1 MVVLKTPMKTL
12 LNNMILTKAGD
23 VWAYYRIKSSSIPS
37 RNQSE
42 IDDYK
47 DRWTSFYEEITEYE
61 DFHLM
66 MYPSRFDLEGRL
78 NVLKKDIHEDALEV
92 ASYYMGETVS
102 VMQQRLGR
110 LTRPD
115 FVIGIK
121 LNKTLLSMDADIKDN
136 VVSMF
141 NTVTDTVVNMLGWEQ
156 DVSSQFFEQYK
167 EIEDDLAS
175 TVTSVFGQRL
185 KESELKYINRYH
197 FVRGLYH
204 DVAEESESG
213 DIQSITST
221 VIDPTIPGALKLVS
235 DQDQGHISM
244 IVVDEFLDNMANSN
258 LFYEVQSLPFP
269 VEVEVKA
276 KVESKSMTKTS
287 LNIKHQQLREEQN
300 EKYSVGDESDQS
312 TMTSAFLVK
321 DLQNKIKKEEVSLIN
336 WLAVVIVDGRSK
348 KECTEKARLVVRHLK
363 GAGIKCRIPIADQLS
378 LFYKMLPAEKL
389 DLMDKNWIQ
398 KTTQNG
404 LAECLLGVDS
414 FVGSKIG
421 FFLGWGDR
429 FDKHTDLE
437 SAIRSSRDFVLYHPF
452 LANQQIKGS
461 KTRSPHC
468 LITGDTGN
476 GKSFLAKL
484 LYTYISF
491 MDIKSLYIDPKKEMR
506 KWITKVI
513 NNPQT
518 RKNFPLYIDH
528 LKKYHFI
535 TLDHEQEENWGALD
549 PISFMPPSKAKDLL
563 EVIFE
568 QIYDLKGKDDVST
581 AFLRAITKVLEMKEQ
596 GEQVGSLHVIYEM
609 QKHKEEPV
617 RKAGDFLYE
626 SVKDSIMKLLVHDG
640 SNPSLSLT
648 ERITILEVENMDLPD
663 FGERIENFTKSQL
676 KSSAVMFAL
685 GKFCELFGMNAD
697 EKTAEFIDE
706 AWIFTASSQGK
717 KVERQMRRIGRSY
730 NNAEFFISQ
739 STKDALHEDDTGN
752 FGVAF
757 AFDEPNERE
766 EVLKWMNLEPS
777 EENKKML
784 ESMFQGQCLFKDIY
798 GRTAKISIECLF
810 DEWVGAFETIN
821 KSDVAYAEEQYL

>member
-1 MVVLKTPMKTL
+1 MNLETPMKSTF
-12 LNNMILTKAGD
+12 NNLILTRSGD

-37 RNQSE
+37 QNQSKIE
-42 IDDYK
+42 EYK
-47 DRWTSFYEEITEYE
+47 DKWTSFYEDITEYE

-66 MYPSRFDLEGRL
+66 MYPNEFDLEGRL
-78 NVLKKDIHEDALEV
+78 NVLKKDIHEDAFDV
-92 ASYYMGETVS
+92 ASYYMQETVS
-102 VMQQRLGR
+102 VMDQRLGR
-110 LTRPD
+110 LTKPD
-115 FVIGIK
+115 FIIGIK
-121 LNKTLLSMDADIKDN
+121 LNKTLLSMDADMKDN
-136 VVSMF
+136 LVSMF
-141 NTVTDTVVNMLGWEQ
+141 DTATDTVVNMLGWEQ
-156 DVSSQFFEQYK
+156 EISSEFFKKYI

-175 TVTSVFGQRL
+175 TVTTVFAERL

-204 DVAEESESG
+204 DVAEESENG
-213 DIQSITST
+213 DIQSITNT
-221 VIDPTIPGALKLVS
+221 VIDPTIPGALKLMS
-235 DQDQGHISM
+235 DQDEGYISF
-244 IVVDEFLDNMANSN
+244 VVIDEYLDNMVNSD
-258 LFYEVQSLPFP
+258 LFFEVQSLPFP
-269 VEVEVKA
+269 VEVDIKA
-276 KVESKSMTKTS
+276 KVEGKGMTKAA
-287 LNIKHQQLREEQN
+287 LNIKHQQLKEEQN
-300 EKYSVGDESDQS
+300 EKHSLGDESDQS

-336 WLAVVIVDGRSK
+336 WLAVVVVDGRSK

-378 LFYKMLPAEKL
+378 LFYKMLPAQKL

-484 LYTYISF
+484 LYQYISF
-491 MDIKSLYIDPKKEMR
+491 MDVKALYIDPKKEMR
-506 KWITKVI
+506 KWITKII

-518 RKNFPLYIDH
+518 RKDFPLYINH
-528 LKKYHFI
+528 LEKYHFI
-535 TLDHEQEENWGALD
+535 TLDHEKKENWGALD
-549 PISFMPPSKAKDLL
+549 PVSFMPASKAKDLI

-568 QIYDLKGKDDVST
+568 QIYNFKDKDTIST
-581 AFLRAITKVLEMKEQ
+581 AFLRAISNVLERKER
-596 GEQVGSLHVIYEM
+596 GEQVGSLHIIYEM
-609 QKHKEEPV
+609 QQHKNEIV
-617 RKAGDFLYE
+617 REAGDNLFE
-626 SVKDSIMKLLVHDG
+626 SVKDSIMKLLIHDG

-648 ERITILEVENMDLPD
+648 ERMTILEIENMDLPE
-663 FGERIENFTKSQL
+663 FGERIENFTKSQM
-676 KSSAVMFAL
+676 KSSAVMFAV

-706 AWIFTASSQGK
+706 AWIFTASPQGR

-739 STKDALHEDDTGN
+739 STKDALHDDDKGN

-757 AFDEPNERE
+757 AFDEPSERE
-766 EVLKWMNLEPS
+766 DVLKWMNLEPS
-777 EENKKML
+777 EENQKML
-784 ESMFQGQCLFKDIY
+784 GSMFQGQCLFKDIY
-798 GRTAKISIECLF
+798 GRTSKISIECLF
-810 DEWVGAFETIN
+810 EEWMGAFETIN
-821 KSDVAYAEEQYL
+821 KSEVAYAEEMYL

>member
-1 MVVLKTPMKTL
+1 
-12 LNNMILTKAGD
+12 MILTRSGD

-37 RNQSE
+37 QNLSKIE
-42 IDDYK
+42 EYK
-47 DRWTSFYEEITEYE
+47 DKWTSFYEDITEYE

-66 MYPSRFDLEGRL
+66 MYPSEFDLEGRL
-78 NVLKKDIHEDALEV
+78 NVLKKDIHEDAFDV
-92 ASYYMGETVS
+92 ASYYMQETVS
-102 VMQQRLGR
+102 VMDQRLGR
-110 LTRPD
+110 LTKPD
-115 FVIGIK
+115 FIIGIK
-121 LNKTLLSMDADIKDN
+121 LNKTLLSMDADMKDN
-136 VVSMF
+136 LVSMF
-141 NTVTDTVVNMLGWEQ
+141 DKATDTVVNMLGWEQ
-156 DVSSQFFEQYK
+156 DISSEFFKKYI

-175 TVTSVFGQRL
+175 TVTSVFAERL

-213 DIQSITST
+213 DIQSITNT
-221 VIDPTIPGALKLVS
+221 VIDPTIPGVLKLMS
-235 DQDQGHISM
+235 DQDEGYISF
-244 IVVDEFLDNMANSN
+244 VVIDEYLDNMVNSD
-258 LFYEVQSLPFP
+258 LFFEVQALPFP
-269 VEVEVKA
+269 VEVDIKA
-276 KVESKSMTKTS
+276 KVEGKGMTKAA
-287 LNIKHQQLREEQN
+287 LNIKHQQLKEEQN
-300 EKYSVGDESDQS
+300 EKHSLGDESDQS

-336 WLAVVIVDGRSK
+336 WLAVVVVDGRSK
-348 KECTEKARLVVRHLK
+348 KECTEKARVVVRHLK

-378 LFYKMLPAEKL
+378 LFYKMLPAQKL

-484 LYTYISF
+484 LYQYISF
-491 MDIKSLYIDPKKEMR
+491 MDVKALYIDPKKEMR
-506 KWITKVI
+506 KWITKII

-518 RKNFPLYIDH
+518 RKDFPLYINH
-528 LKKYHFI
+528 LEKYHFI
-535 TLDHEQEENWGALD
+535 TLDHEKKENWGALD
-549 PISFMPPSKAKDLL
+549 PVSFMPASKAKDLI

-568 QIYDLKGKDDVST
+568 QIYNFKDKDTIST
-581 AFLRAITKVLEMKEQ
+581 AFLRAISNVLERKER
-596 GEQVGSLHVIYEM
+596 GEQVGSLHIIYEM
-609 QKHKEEPV
+609 QQHKNEIV
-617 RKAGDFLYE
+617 REAGDNLFE
-626 SVKDSIMKLLVHDG
+626 SVKDSIMKLLIHDG

-648 ERITILEVENMDLPD
+648 ERMTILEIENMDLPE
-663 FGERIENFTKSQL
+663 FGERIENFTKSQM
-676 KSSAVMFAL
+676 KSSAVMFAV

-706 AWIFTASSQGK
+706 AWIFTASPQGR

-739 STKDALHEDDTGN
+739 STKDALHDDDKGN

-757 AFDEPNERE
+757 AFDEPSERE
-766 EVLKWMNLEPS
+766 DVLKWMNLEPS
-777 EENKKML
+777 IENQKML
-784 ESMFQGQCLFKDIY
+784 GSMFQGQCLFKDIY
-798 GRTAKISIECLF
+798 GRTSKISIECLF
-810 DEWVGAFETIN
+810 EEWMGAFETIN
-821 KSDVAYAEEQYL
+821 KSEVAYAEEMYL

>member
-1 MVVLKTPMKTL
+1 MNLETPMKSIF
-12 LNNMILTKAGD
+12 NNLILTRSGD

-37 RNQSE
+37 QNQSKIE
-42 IDDYK
+42 EYK
-47 DRWTSFYEEITEYE
+47 DKWTSFYEDITEYE

-66 MYPSRFDLEGRL
+66 MYPNEFDLEGRL
-78 NVLKKDIHEDALEV
+78 NVLKKDIHEDAFDV
-92 ASYYMGETVS
+92 ASYYMQETVS
-102 VMQQRLGR
+102 VMDQRLGR
-110 LTRPD
+110 LTKPD
-115 FVIGIK
+115 FIIGIK
-121 LNKTLLSMDADIKDN
+121 LNKTLLSMDADMKDN
-136 VVSMF
+136 LVSMF
-141 NTVTDTVVNMLGWEQ
+141 DTATDTVVNMLGWEQ
-156 DVSSQFFEQYK
+156 EISSEFFKKYI

-175 TVTSVFGQRL
+175 TVTTVFAERL

-204 DVAEESESG
+204 DVDEESQNG
-213 DIQSITST
+213 DIHSITNT
-221 VIDPTIPGALKLVS
+221 VIDPTIPGSLKLVS
-235 DQDQGHISM
+235 DQDEGYISFV
-244 IVVDEFLDNMANSN
+244 VVDEYFDNMVNSD
-258 LFYEVQSLPFP
+258 LFFEVQALPFP
-269 VEVEVKA
+269 VEVDIKA
-276 KVESKSMTKTS
+276 KVEGKGMTKAA
-287 LNIKHQQLREEQN
+287 LNIKHQQLKEEQN
-300 EKYSVGDESDQS
+300 EKHSLGDESDQS

-336 WLAVVIVDGRSK
+336 WLAVVVVDGRSK

-378 LFYKMLPAEKL
+378 LFYKMLPAQKL

-484 LYTYISF
+484 LFQYISF
-491 MDIKSLYIDPKKEMR
+491 MDVKALYIDPKKEMR
-506 KWITKVI
+506 KWITKII

-518 RKNFPLYIDH
+518 RKDFPLYINH
-528 LKKYHFI
+528 LEKYHFI
-535 TLDHEQEENWGALD
+535 TLDHEKKENWGALD
-549 PISFMPPSKAKDLL
+549 PVSFMPASKAKDLI

-568 QIYDLKGKDDVST
+568 QIYNFKDKDTIST
-581 AFLRAITKVLEMKEQ
+581 AFLRAISNVLERKER
-596 GEQVGSLHVIYEM
+596 GEQVGSLHIIYEM
-609 QKHKEEPV
+609 QQHKNEIV
-617 RKAGDFLYE
+617 REAGDNLFE
-626 SVKDSIMKLLVHDG
+626 SVKDSIMKLLIHDG

-648 ERITILEVENMDLPD
+648 ERMTILEIENMDLPE
-663 FGERIENFTKSQL
+663 FGERIENFTKSQM
-676 KSSAVMFAL
+676 KSSAVMFAV

-706 AWIFTASSQGK
+706 AWIFTASPQGR

-739 STKDALHEDDTGN
+739 STKDALHDDDKGN

-757 AFDEPNERE
+757 AFDEPSERE
-766 EVLKWMNLEPS
+766 DVLKWMNLEPS
-777 EENKKML
+777 EENQKML
-784 ESMFQGQCLFKDIY
+784 GSMFQGQCLFKDIY
-798 GRTAKISIECLF
+798 GRTSKISIECLF
-810 DEWVGAFETIN
+810 EEWMGAFETIN
-821 KSDVAYAEEQYL
+821 KSEVAYAEEMYL

>member
-1 MVVLKTPMKTL
+1 MNLETPMKSIF
-12 LNNMILTKAGD
+12 NNLILTRSGD

-37 RNQSE
+37 QNRSKIE
-42 IDDYK
+42 EYK
-47 DRWTSFYEEITEYE
+47 DKWTSFYEDITEYE

-66 MYPSRFDLEGRL
+66 MYPSEFDLEGRL
-78 NVLKKDIHEDALEV
+78 NVLKKDIHEDAFDV
-92 ASYYMGETVS
+92 ASYYMQETVS
-102 VMQQRLGR
+102 VMDQRLGR
-110 LTRPD
+110 LTKPD
-115 FVIGIK
+115 FIIGIK
-121 LNKTLLSMDADIKDN
+121 LNKTLLSMDADMKDN
-136 VVSMF
+136 LVSMF
-141 NTVTDTVVNMLGWEQ
+141 DTATDTVVNMLGWEQ
-156 DVSSQFFEQYK
+156 EISSEFFKKYI

-175 TVTSVFGQRL
+175 TVTSVFAERL

-213 DIQSITST
+213 DIQSITNT
-221 VIDPTIPGALKLVS
+221 VIDPTIPGALKLMS
-235 DQDQGHISM
+235 DQDEGYISFV
-244 IVVDEFLDNMANSN
+244 VVDEYFDNMVNSD
-258 LFYEVQSLPFP
+258 LFFEVQALPFP
-269 VEVEVKA
+269 VEVDIKA
-276 KVESKSMTKTS
+276 KVEGKGMTKAA
-287 LNIKHQQLREEQN
+287 LNIKHQQLKEEQN
-300 EKYSVGDESDQS
+300 EKHSLGDESDQS

-336 WLAVVIVDGRSK
+336 WLAVVVVDGRNK
-348 KECTEKARLVVRHLK
+348 KECTEKARVVVRHLK

-378 LFYKMLPAEKL
+378 LFYKMLPAQKL

-484 LYTYISF
+484 LFQYISF
-491 MDIKSLYIDPKKEMR
+491 MDVKALYIDPKKEMR
-506 KWITKVI
+506 KWITKII

-518 RKNFPLYIDH
+518 RKDFPLYINH
-528 LKKYHFI
+528 LEKYHFI
-535 TLDHEQEENWGALD
+535 TLDHEKKENWGALD
-549 PISFMPPSKAKDLL
+549 PVSFMPASKAKDLI

-568 QIYDLKGKDDVST
+568 QIYNFKDKDTIST
-581 AFLRAITKVLEMKEQ
+581 AFLRAISNVLERKER
-596 GEQVGSLHVIYEM
+596 GEQVGSLHIIYEM
-609 QKHKEEPV
+609 QQHKNEIV
-617 RKAGDFLYE
+617 REAGDNLFE
-626 SVKDSIMKLLVHDG
+626 SVKDSIMKLLIHDG

-648 ERITILEVENMDLPD
+648 ERMTILEIENMDLPE
-663 FGERIENFTKSQL
+663 FGERIENFTKSQM
-676 KSSAVMFAL
+676 KSSAVMFAV

-706 AWIFTASSQGK
+706 AWIFTASPQGR

-739 STKDALHEDDTGN
+739 STKDALHDDDKGN

-757 AFDEPNERE
+757 AFDEPSERE
-766 EVLKWMNLEPS
+766 DVLKWMNLEPS
-777 EENKKML
+777 EENQKML
-784 ESMFQGQCLFKDIY
+784 GSMFQGQCLFKDIY
-798 GRTAKISIECLF
+798 GRTSKISIECLF
-810 DEWVGAFETIN
+810 EEWMGAFETIN
-821 KSDVAYAEEQYL
+821 KSEVAYAEEMYL

>member
-1 MVVLKTPMKTL
+1 
-12 LNNMILTKAGD
+12 MILTRSGD

-37 RNQSE
+37 QNRSKIE
-42 IDDYK
+42 EYK
-47 DRWTSFYEEITEYE
+47 DKFTSFYEDITEYE

-66 MYPSRFDLEGRL
+66 MYPSEFDLEGRL
-78 NVLKKDIHEDALEV
+78 NVLKKDIHEDAFDV
-92 ASYYMGETVS
+92 ASYYMQETVN
-102 VMQQRLGR
+102 VLQQNLGR
-110 LTRPD
+110 LTKPD
-115 FVIGIK
+115 FIIGIK
-121 LNKTLLSMDADIKDN
+121 LNKTLLSMDADMKDN
-136 VVSMF
+136 LVSMF
-141 NTVTDTVVNMLGWEQ
+141 DKATDTVVNMLGWEQ
-156 DVSSQFFEQYK
+156 DISSEFFKKYI

-175 TVTSVFGQRL
+175 TVTSVFAERL

-204 DVAEESESG
+204 DVAEESENG
-213 DIQSITST
+213 DIQSITNT
-221 VIDPTIPGALKLVS
+221 VIDPTIPGALKLMS
-235 DQDQGHISM
+235 DQDEGYISFV
-244 IVVDEFLDNMANSN
+244 VVDEYFDNMVNSD
-258 LFYEVQSLPFP
+258 LFFEVQALPFP
-269 VEVEVKA
+269 VEVDIKA
-276 KVESKSMTKTS
+276 KVEGKGMTKAA
-287 LNIKHQQLREEQN
+287 LNIKHQQLKEEQN
-300 EKYSVGDESDQS
+300 EKHSLGDESDQS
-312 TMTSAFLVK
+312 TMTSAFLVR

-336 WLAVVIVDGRSK
+336 WLAVVVVDGRSK

-378 LFYKMLPAEKL
+378 LFYKMLPAQKL

-484 LYTYISF
+484 LYQYISF
-491 MDIKSLYIDPKKEMR
+491 MDVKALYIDPKKEMR
-506 KWITKVI
+506 KWITKII

-518 RKNFPLYIDH
+518 RKDFPLYINH
-528 LKKYHFI
+528 LEKYHFI
-535 TLDHEQEENWGALD
+535 TLDHEKKENWGALD
-549 PISFMPPSKAKDLL
+549 PVSFMPASKAKDLI

-568 QIYDLKGKDDVST
+568 QIYNFKDKDTIST
-581 AFLRAITKVLEMKEQ
+581 AFLRAISNVLERKEL
-596 GEQVGSLHVIYEM
+596 GEQVGSLHIIYEM
-609 QKHKEEPV
+609 QQHKNEIV
-617 RKAGDFLYE
+617 REAGDNLFE
-626 SVKDSIMKLLVHDG
+626 SVKDSIMKLLIHDG

-648 ERITILEVENMDLPD
+648 ERMTILEIENMDLPE
-663 FGERIENFTKSQL
+663 FGERIENFTKSQM
-676 KSSAVMFAL
+676 KSSAVMFAV

-706 AWIFTASSQGK
+706 AWIFTASPQGR

-739 STKDALHEDDTGN
+739 STKDALHDDDKGN

-766 EVLKWMNLEPS
+766 DVLKWMNLEPS
-777 EENKKML
+777 EENQKML
-784 ESMFQGQCLFKDIY
+784 GSMFQGQCLFKDIY
-798 GRTAKISIECLF
+798 GRTSKISIECLF
-810 DEWVGAFETIN
+810 EEWMGAFETIN
-821 KSDVAYAEEQYL
+821 KSEVAYAEEQYL

>member
-1 MVVLKTPMKTL
+1 MNLETPMKSIF
-12 LNNMILTKAGD
+12 NNLILTRSGD

-37 RNQSE
+37 QNRSKIE
-42 IDDYK
+42 EYK
-47 DRWTSFYEEITEYE
+47 DKWTSFYEDITEYE

-78 NVLKKDIHEDALEV
+78 NVLKKDIHEDSAEV
-92 ASYYMGETVS
+92 ASYYMQETVN
-102 VMQQRLGR
+102 VMNQRLGR
-110 LTRPD
+110 LTKPD
-115 FVIGIK
+115 FIIGIK
-121 LNKTLLSMDADIKDN
+121 LNKSLLSLDADMKDN
-136 VVSMF
+136 LFSMLD
-141 NTVTDTVVNMLGWEQ
+141 TATDTVVNMLGWEQ
-156 DVSSQFFEQYK
+156 DISSEFFKKYI

-175 TVTSVFGQRL
+175 TVTSVFAERL

-204 DVAEESESG
+204 DVDEESESG
-213 DIQSITST
+213 DIQSITNT
-221 VIDPTIPGALKLVS
+221 VIDPTIPATLKLTS
-235 DQDQGHISM
+235 DQDEGYISF
-244 IVVDEFLDNMANSN
+244 VVIDEYLDNMVNSD
-258 LFYEVQSLPFP
+258 LFFEVQALPFP
-269 VEVEVKA
+269 VEVDIKA
-276 KVESKSMTKTS
+276 KVEGKGMTKAA
-287 LNIKHQQLREEQN
+287 LNIKHQQLKEEQN
-300 EKYSVGDESDQS
+300 EKYSLGDESDQS
-312 TMTSAFLVK
+312 TMTSAYLVK

-378 LFYKMLPAEKL
+378 LFYKMLPAQKL

-398 KTTQNG
+398 KTTQSG
-404 LAECLLGVDS
+404 IAECLLGVDS
-414 FVGSKIG
+414 FIGSKIG

-437 SAIRSSRDFVLYHPF
+437 SAIRSSRDFILYHPF

-491 MDIKSLYIDPKKEMR
+491 MDVKALYIDPKKEMR
-506 KWITKVI
+506 KWITKII

-518 RKNFPLYIDH
+518 RKEFPLYINH

-535 TLDHEQEENWGALD
+535 TLDHEKKENWGALD
-549 PISFMPPSKAKDLL
+549 PVSFMPASKAKDLL

-568 QIYDLKGKDDVST
+568 QIYSFKGKDDIST
-581 AFLRAITKVLEMKEQ
+581 AFLRAITKVLEMKER
-596 GEQVGSLHVIYEM
+596 GDQVGSLHVIYEM
-609 QKHKEEPV
+609 QQHEEEPV
-617 RKAGDFLYE
+617 RKAGDYLYE
-626 SVKDSIMKLLVHDG
+626 SVKDSIMKLLIHDG

-648 ERITILEVENMDLPD
+648 ERLTILEVENMDLPD
-663 FGERIENFTKSQL
+663 FGERIENFTKSQM

-685 GKFCELFGMNAD
+685 GKFCELFGMDAD

-706 AWIFTASSQGK
+706 AWIFTASPQGR

-739 STKDALHEDDTGN
+739 STKDALHDDDKGN

-757 AFDEPNERE
+757 AFDEPSERE
-766 EVLKWMNLEPS
+766 DVLKWMNLEPS
-777 EENKKML
+777 EENQKML
-784 ESMFQGQCLFKDIY
+784 GSMFQGQCLFKDIY
-798 GRTAKISIECLF
+798 GRTSKISIECLF
-810 DEWVGAFETIN
+810 EEWMGAFETIN
-821 KSDVAYAEEQYL
+821 KSEVAYAEEQYL

>member
-1 MVVLKTPMKTL
+1 MNLETPMKSIF
-12 LNNMILTKAGD
+12 NNLILTRYGD

-37 RNQSE
+37 QNQSKIE
-42 IDDYK
+42 EYK
-47 DRWTSFYEEITEYE
+47 DKWTSFYEDITEYE

-66 MYPSRFDLEGRL
+66 MYPNEFDLEGRL
-78 NVLKKDIHEDALEV
+78 NVLKKDIHEDAFDV
-92 ASYYMGETVS
+92 ASYYMQETVS
-102 VMQQRLGR
+102 VMDQRLGR
-110 LTRPD
+110 LTKPD
-115 FVIGIK
+115 FIIGIK
-121 LNKTLLSMDADIKDN
+121 LNKTLLSMDADMKDN
-136 VVSMF
+136 LMSIF
-141 NTVTDTVVNMLGWEQ
+141 NNATDTVVNMLGWEQ
-156 DVSSQFFEQYK
+156 DISSEFFKKYL

-175 TVTSVFGQRL
+175 TVTSVFGERL

-213 DIQSITST
+213 DIQSITNT
-221 VIDPTIPGALKLVS
+221 VIDPTIPGALRLMS
-235 DQDQGHISM
+235 DQDEGYISF
-244 IVVDEFLDNMANSN
+244 VVIDEYFDNMVNSD
-258 LFYEVQSLPFP
+258 LFFEVQALPFP
-269 VEVEVKA
+269 VEVDIKA
-276 KVESKSMTKTS
+276 KVEGKGMTKAA
-287 LNIKHQQLREEQN
+287 LNIKHQQLKEEQN
-300 EKYSVGDESDQS
+300 EKHSLGDESDQS

-336 WLAVVIVDGRSK
+336 WLAVVVVDGRNK
-348 KECTEKARLVVRHLK
+348 KECTEKARVVVRHLK

-378 LFYKMLPAEKL
+378 LFYKMLPAQKL

-484 LYTYISF
+484 LYQYISF
-491 MDIKSLYIDPKKEMR
+491 MDVKALYIDPKKEMR
-506 KWITKVI
+506 KWITKII

-518 RKNFPLYIDH
+518 CKDFPLYINH

-535 TLDHEQEENWGALD
+535 TLDHEKKENWGALD
-549 PISFMPPSKAKDLL
+549 PVSFMPASKAKDLI

-568 QIYDLKGKDDVST
+568 QIYNFKDKDTIST
-581 AFLRAITKVLEMKEQ
+581 AFLRAISNVLERKER
-596 GEQVGSLHVIYEM
+596 GEQVGSLHIIYEM
-609 QKHKEEPV
+609 QQHKNEIV
-617 RKAGDFLYE
+617 REAGDNLFE
-626 SVKDSIMKLLVHDG
+626 SVKDSIMKLLIHDG

-648 ERITILEVENMDLPD
+648 ERMTILEIENMDLPD

-676 KSSAVMFAL
+676 KSSAVMFAV
-685 GKFCELFGMNAD
+685 GKFCELFGMNPE

-706 AWIFTASSQGK
+706 AWIFTASPQGR

-739 STKDALHEDDTGN
+739 STKDALHEDDKGN

-757 AFDEPNERE
+757 AFDEPSERE
-766 EVLKWMNLEPS
+766 DVLRWMNLEPS
-777 EENKKML
+777 EENQKML
-784 ESMFQGQCLFKDIY
+784 GSMFQGQCLFKDIY

-810 DEWVGAFETIN
+810 EEWMGAFETIH
-821 KSDVAYAEEQYL
+821 KSEVAYAEENYL

>member
-1 MVVLKTPMKTL
+1 
-12 LNNMILTKAGD
+12 MILTRSGD

-37 RNQSE
+37 QNQSKIE
-42 IDDYK
+42 EYK
-47 DRWTSFYEEITEYE
+47 DKWTSFYEDITEYE

-66 MYPSRFDLEGRL
+66 MYPNEFDLEGRL
-78 NVLKKDIHEDALEV
+78 NVLKKDIHEDAFDV
-92 ASYYMGETVS
+92 ASYYMQETVS
-102 VMQQRLGR
+102 VMDQRLGR
-110 LTRPD
+110 LTKPD
-115 FVIGIK
+115 FIIGIK
-121 LNKTLLSMDADIKDN
+121 LNKTLLSMDADMKDN
-136 VVSMF
+136 LVSMF
-141 NTVTDTVVNMLGWEQ
+141 DTATDTVVNMLGWEQ
-156 DVSSQFFEQYK
+156 EISSEFFKKYI

-175 TVTSVFGQRL
+175 TVTTVFAERL

-204 DVAEESESG
+204 DVDEESQNG
-213 DIQSITST
+213 DIHSITNT
-221 VIDPTIPGALKLVS
+221 VIDPTIPGSLKLVS
-235 DQDQGHISM
+235 DQDEGYISFV
-244 IVVDEFLDNMANSN
+244 VVDEYFDNMVNSD
-258 LFYEVQSLPFP
+258 LFFEVQALPFP
-269 VEVEVKA
+269 VEVDIKA
-276 KVESKSMTKTS
+276 KVEGKGMTKAA
-287 LNIKHQQLREEQN
+287 LNIKHQQLKEEQN
-300 EKYSVGDESDQS
+300 EKHSLGDESDQS

-336 WLAVVIVDGRSK
+336 WLAVVVVDGRSK

-378 LFYKMLPAEKL
+378 LFYKMLPAQKL

-437 SAIRSSRDFVLYHPF
+437 SAIRSSRDFVLYHQF

-484 LYTYISF
+484 LFQYISF
-491 MDIKSLYIDPKKEMR
+491 MDVKALYIDPKKEMR
-506 KWITKVI
+506 KWITKII

-518 RKNFPLYIDH
+518 RKDFPLYINH
-528 LKKYHFI
+528 LEKYHFI
-535 TLDHEQEENWGALD
+535 TLDHEKKENWGALD
-549 PISFMPPSKAKDLL
+549 PVSFMPASKAKDLI

-568 QIYDLKGKDDVST
+568 QIYNFKDKDTIST
-581 AFLRAITKVLEMKEQ
+581 AFLRAISNVLERKER
-596 GEQVGSLHVIYEM
+596 GEQVGSLHIIYEM
-609 QKHKEEPV
+609 QQHKNEIV
-617 RKAGDFLYE
+617 REAGDNLFE
-626 SVKDSIMKLLVHDG
+626 SVKDSIMKLLIHDG

-648 ERITILEVENMDLPD
+648 ERMTILEIENMDLPE
-663 FGERIENFTKSQL
+663 FGERIENFTKSQM
-676 KSSAVMFAL
+676 KSSAVMFAV

-706 AWIFTASSQGK
+706 AWIFTASPQGR

-739 STKDALHEDDTGN
+739 STKDALHDDDKGN

-757 AFDEPNERE
+757 AFDEPSERE
-766 EVLKWMNLEPS
+766 DVLKWMNLEPS
-777 EENKKML
+777 EENQKML
-784 ESMFQGQCLFKDIY
+784 GSMFQGQCLFKDIY
-798 GRTAKISIECLF
+798 GRTSKISIECLF
-810 DEWVGAFETIN
+810 EEWMGAFETIN
-821 KSDVAYAEEQYL
+821 KSEVAYAEEMYL

>member
-1 MVVLKTPMKTL
+1 
-12 LNNMILTKAGD
+12 MILTRSGD

-37 RNQSE
+37 QNRSKIE
-42 IDDYK
+42 EYK
-47 DRWTSFYEEITEYE
+47 DKWTSFYEDITEYE

-66 MYPSRFDLEGRL
+66 MYPSEFDLEGRL
-78 NVLKKDIHEDALEV
+78 NVLKKDIHEDAFDV
-92 ASYYMGETVS
+92 ASYYMQETVS
-102 VMQQRLGR
+102 VMDQRLGR
-110 LTRPD
+110 LTKPD
-115 FVIGIK
+115 FIIGIK
-121 LNKTLLSMDADIKDN
+121 LNKTLLSMDADMKDN
-136 VVSMF
+136 LVSMF
-141 NTVTDTVVNMLGWEQ
+141 DTATDTVVNMLGWEQ
-156 DVSSQFFEQYK
+156 EISSEFFKKYI

-175 TVTSVFGQRL
+175 TVTSVFAERL

-213 DIQSITST
+213 DIQSITNT
-221 VIDPTIPGALKLVS
+221 VIDPTIPGALKLMS
-235 DQDQGHISM
+235 DQDEGYISFV
-244 IVVDEFLDNMANSN
+244 VVDEYFDNMVNSD
-258 LFYEVQSLPFP
+258 LFFEVQALPFP
-269 VEVEVKA
+269 VEVDIKA
-276 KVESKSMTKTS
+276 KVEGKGMTKAA
-287 LNIKHQQLREEQN
+287 LNIKHQQLKEEQN
-300 EKYSVGDESDQS
+300 EKHSLGDESDQS

-336 WLAVVIVDGRSK
+336 WLAVVVVDGRNK
-348 KECTEKARLVVRHLK
+348 KECTEKARVVVRHLK

-378 LFYKMLPAEKL
+378 LFYKMLPAQKL

-484 LYTYISF
+484 LFQYISF
-491 MDIKSLYIDPKKEMR
+491 MDVKALYIDPKKEMR
-506 KWITKVI
+506 KWITKII

-518 RKNFPLYIDH
+518 RKDFPLYINH
-528 LKKYHFI
+528 LEKYHFI
-535 TLDHEQEENWGALD
+535 TLDHEKKENWGALD
-549 PISFMPPSKAKDLL
+549 PVSFMPASKAKDLI

-568 QIYDLKGKDDVST
+568 QIYNFKDKDTIST
-581 AFLRAITKVLEMKEQ
+581 AFLRAISNVLERKER
-596 GEQVGSLHVIYEM
+596 GEQVGSLHIIYEM
-609 QKHKEEPV
+609 QQHKNEIV
-617 RKAGDFLYE
+617 REAGDNLFE
-626 SVKDSIMKLLVHDG
+626 SVKDSIMKLLIHDG

-648 ERITILEVENMDLPD
+648 ERMTILEIENMDLPE
-663 FGERIENFTKSQL
+663 FGERIENFTKSQM
-676 KSSAVMFAL
+676 KSSAVMFAV

-706 AWIFTASSQGK
+706 AWIFTASPQGR

-739 STKDALHEDDTGN
+739 STKDALHDDDKGN

-757 AFDEPNERE
+757 AFDEPSERE
-766 EVLKWMNLEPS
+766 DVLKWMNLEPS
-777 EENKKML
+777 EENQKML
-784 ESMFQGQCLFKDIY
+784 GSMFQGQCLFKDIY
-798 GRTAKISIECLF
+798 GRTSKISIECLF
-810 DEWVGAFETIN
+810 EEWMGAFETIN
-821 KSDVAYAEEQYL
+821 KSEVAYAEEMYL

>member
-1 MVVLKTPMKTL
+1 MNLETPMKSIF
-12 LNNMILTKAGD
+12 NNLILTRSGD

-37 RNQSE
+37 QNQSKIE
-42 IDDYK
+42 EYK
-47 DRWTSFYEEITEYE
+47 DKWTSFYEDITEYE

-66 MYPSRFDLEGRL
+66 MYPNEFDLEGRL
-78 NVLKKDIHEDALEV
+78 NVLKKDIHEDAFDV
-92 ASYYMGETVS
+92 ASYYMQEAVS
-102 VMQQRLGR
+102 VMDQRLGR
-110 LTRPD
+110 LTKPD
-115 FVIGIK
+115 FIIGIK
-121 LNKTLLSMDADIKDN
+121 LNKTLLSMDADMKDN
-136 VVSMF
+136 LVSMF
-141 NTVTDTVVNMLGWEQ
+141 DTATDTVVNMLGWEQ
-156 DVSSQFFEQYK
+156 EISSEFFKKYI

-175 TVTSVFGQRL
+175 TVTSVFGERL

-204 DVAEESESG
+204 DVDEESQNG
-213 DIQSITST
+213 DIHSITNT
-221 VIDPTIPGALKLVS
+221 VIDPTIPGSLKLVS
-235 DQDQGHISM
+235 DQDEGYISFV
-244 IVVDEFLDNMANSN
+244 VVDEYFDNMVNSD
-258 LFYEVQSLPFP
+258 LFFEVQALPFP
-269 VEVEVKA
+269 VEVDIKA
-276 KVESKSMTKTS
+276 KVEGKGMTKAA
-287 LNIKHQQLREEQN
+287 LNIKHQQLKEEQN
-300 EKYSVGDESDQS
+300 EKHSLGDESDQS

-336 WLAVVIVDGRSK
+336 WLAVVVVDGRSK

-378 LFYKMLPAEKL
+378 LFYKMLPAQKL

-484 LYTYISF
+484 LYQYISF
-491 MDIKSLYIDPKKEMR
+491 MDVKALYIDPKKEMR
-506 KWITKVI
+506 KWITKII

-518 RKNFPLYIDH
+518 RKDFPLYINH
-528 LKKYHFI
+528 LEKYHFI
-535 TLDHEQEENWGALD
+535 TLDHEKKENWGALD
-549 PISFMPPSKAKDLL
+549 PVSFMPPSKAKDLL

-568 QIYDLKGKDDVST
+568 QIYNFKDKDTIST
-581 AFLRAITKVLEMKEQ
+581 AFLRAISNVLERKER
-596 GEQVGSLHVIYEM
+596 GEQVGSLHIIYEM
-609 QKHKEEPV
+609 QQHKNEIV
-617 RKAGDFLYE
+617 REAGDNLFE
-626 SVKDSIMKLLVHDG
+626 SIKDSIMKLLIHDG

-648 ERITILEVENMDLPD
+648 ERLTILEVENMDLPD
-663 FGERIENFTKSQL
+663 FGERIENFTKSQM
-676 KSSAVMFAL
+676 KSSAVMFAV
-685 GKFCELFGMNAD
+685 GKFCELFGMNPE

-706 AWIFTASSQGK
+706 AWIFTASPQGR

-739 STKDALHEDDTGN
+739 STKDALHDDDKGN

-757 AFDEPNERE
+757 AFDEPSERE
-766 EVLKWMNLEPS
+766 DVLKWMNLEPS
-777 EENKKML
+777 EENQKML
-784 ESMFQGQCLFKDIY
+784 GSMFQGQCLFKDIY

-810 DEWVGAFETIN
+810 EEWMGAFETIH
-821 KSDVAYAEEQYL
+821 KSEVAYAEENYL

>member
-1 MVVLKTPMKTL
+1 
-12 LNNMILTKAGD
+12 MILTRSGD

-37 RNQSE
+37 QNRSKIE
-42 IDDYK
+42 EYK
-47 DRWTSFYEEITEYE
+47 DKWTSFYEEITEYE

-66 MYPSRFDLEGRL
+66 MYPSEFDLEGRL
-78 NVLKKDIHEDALEV
+78 NVLKKDIHEDAFDV
-92 ASYYMGETVS
+92 ASYYMQETVS
-102 VMQQRLGR
+102 VMDQRLGR
-110 LTRPD
+110 LTKPD
-115 FVIGIK
+115 FIIGIK
-121 LNKTLLSMDADIKDN
+121 LNKTLLSMDADMKDN
-136 VVSMF
+136 LVSMF
-141 NTVTDTVVNMLGWEQ
+141 DKATDTVVNMLGWEQ
-156 DVSSQFFEQYK
+156 DISSEFFKKYI

-175 TVTSVFGQRL
+175 TVTSVFAERL

-213 DIQSITST
+213 DIQSITNT
-221 VIDPTIPGALKLVS
+221 VIDPTIPGALNLMS
-235 DQDQGHISM
+235 DQDEGYISFV
-244 IVVDEFLDNMANSN
+244 VVDEYFDNMVNSD
-258 LFYEVQSLPFP
+258 LFFEVQALPFP
-269 VEVEVKA
+269 VEVDIKA
-276 KVESKSMTKTS
+276 KVEGKGMTKAA
-287 LNIKHQQLREEQN
+287 LNIKHQQLKEEQN
-300 EKYSVGDESDQS
+300 EKHSLGDESDQS

-336 WLAVVIVDGRSK
+336 WLAVVVVDGRSK
-348 KECTEKARLVVRHLK
+348 KECTEKARVVVRHLK

-378 LFYKMLPAEKL
+378 LFYKMLPAQKL

-484 LYTYISF
+484 LYQYISF
-491 MDIKSLYIDPKKEMR
+491 MDVKALYIDPKKEMR
-506 KWITKVI
+506 KWITKII

-518 RKNFPLYIDH
+518 RKDFPLYINH
-528 LKKYHFI
+528 LEKYHFI
-535 TLDHEQEENWGALD
+535 TLDHEKKENWGALD
-549 PISFMPPSKAKDLL
+549 PVSFMPASKAKDLI

-568 QIYDLKGKDDVST
+568 QIYNFKDKDTIST
-581 AFLRAITKVLEMKEQ
+581 AFLRAISNVLERKER
-596 GEQVGSLHVIYEM
+596 GEQVGSLHIIYEM
-609 QKHKEEPV
+609 QQHKNEIV
-617 RKAGDFLYE
+617 REAGDNLFE
-626 SVKDSIMKLLVHDG
+626 SVKDSIMKLLIHDG

-648 ERITILEVENMDLPD
+648 ERMTILEIENMDLPD

-676 KSSAVMFAL
+676 KSSAVMFAV
-685 GKFCELFGMNAD
+685 GKFCELFGMNPE

-706 AWIFTASSQGK
+706 AWIFTASPQGR

-739 STKDALHEDDTGN
+739 STKDALHEDDKGN

-757 AFDEPNERE
+757 AFDEPSERE
-766 EVLKWMNLEPS
+766 DVLRWMNLEPS
-777 EENKKML
+777 VENQKML
-784 ESMFQGQCLFKDIY
+784 GSMFQGQCLFKDIY

-810 DEWVGAFETIN
+810 EEWMGAFETIN
-821 KSDVAYAEEQYL
+821 KSEVAYAEENYL

>member
-1 MVVLKTPMKTL
+1 MNLETPMKSIF
-12 LNNMILTKAGD
+12 NNLILTRSGD

-37 RNQSE
+37 QNRSKIE
-42 IDDYK
+42 EYK
-47 DRWTSFYEEITEYE
+47 DKWTSFYEEITEYE

-66 MYPSRFDLEGRL
+66 MYPSEFDLEGRL
-78 NVLKKDIHEDALEV
+78 NVLKKDIHEDAFDV
-92 ASYYMGETVS
+92 ASYYMQETVS
-102 VMQQRLGR
+102 VMDQRLGR
-110 LTRPD
+110 LTKPD
-115 FVIGIK
+115 FIIGIK
-121 LNKTLLSMDADIKDN
+121 LNKTLLSMDADMKDN
-136 VVSMF
+136 LVSMF
-141 NTVTDTVVNMLGWEQ
+141 DKATDTVVNMLGWEQ
-156 DVSSQFFEQYK
+156 DISSEFFKKYI

-175 TVTSVFGQRL
+175 TVTSVFAERL

-204 DVAEESESG
+204 NVAEESESG
-213 DIQSITST
+213 DIQSITNT
-221 VIDPTIPGALKLVS
+221 VIDPTIPGVLKLMS
-235 DQDQGHISM
+235 DQDEGYISFV
-244 IVVDEFLDNMANSN
+244 VVDEYFDNMVNSD
-258 LFYEVQSLPFP
+258 LFFEVQALPFP
-269 VEVEVKA
+269 VEVDIKA
-276 KVESKSMTKTS
+276 KVEGKGMTKAA
-287 LNIKHQQLREEQN
+287 LNIKHQQLKEEQN
-300 EKYSVGDESDQS
+300 EKHSLGDESDQS

-336 WLAVVIVDGRSK
+336 WLAVVVVDGRSK
-348 KECTEKARLVVRHLK
+348 KECTEKARVVVRHLK

-378 LFYKMLPAEKL
+378 LFYKMLPAQKL

-484 LYTYISF
+484 LFQYISF
-491 MDIKSLYIDPKKEMR
+491 MDVKALYIDPKKEMR
-506 KWITKVI
+506 KWITKII

-518 RKNFPLYIDH
+518 RKDFPLYINH
-528 LKKYHFI
+528 LEKYHFI
-535 TLDHEQEENWGALD
+535 TLDHEKKENWGALD
-549 PISFMPPSKAKDLL
+549 PVSFMPASKAKDLI

-568 QIYDLKGKDDVST
+568 QIYNFKDKDTIST
-581 AFLRAITKVLEMKEQ
+581 AFLRAISNVLERKER
-596 GEQVGSLHVIYEM
+596 GEQVGSLHIIYEM
-609 QKHKEEPV
+609 QQHKNEIV
-617 RKAGDFLYE
+617 REAGDNLFE
-626 SVKDSIMKLLVHDG
+626 SVKDSIMKLLIHDG

-648 ERITILEVENMDLPD
+648 ERMTILEIENMDLPE
-663 FGERIENFTKSQL
+663 FGERIENFTKSQM
-676 KSSAVMFAL
+676 KSSAVMFAV

-706 AWIFTASSQGK
+706 AWIFTASPQGR

-739 STKDALHEDDTGN
+739 STKDALHDDDKGN

-757 AFDEPNERE
+757 AFDEPSERE
-766 EVLKWMNLEPS
+766 DVLKWMNLEPS
-777 EENKKML
+777 IENQKML
-784 ESMFQGQCLFKDIY
+784 GSMFQGQCLFKDIY
-798 GRTAKISIECLF
+798 GRTSKISIECLF
-810 DEWVGAFETIN
+810 EEWMGAFETIN
-821 KSDVAYAEEQYL
+821 KSEVAYAEEMYL

>member
-1 MVVLKTPMKTL
+1 
-12 LNNMILTKAGD
+12 MILTRSGD

-37 RNQSE
+37 QNQSKIE
-42 IDDYK
+42 EYK
-47 DRWTSFYEEITEYE
+47 DKWTSFYEDITEYE

-66 MYPSRFDLEGRL
+66 MYPNEFDLEGRL
-78 NVLKKDIHEDALEV
+78 NVLKKDIHEDAFDV
-92 ASYYMGETVS
+92 ASYYMQETVS
-102 VMQQRLGR
+102 VMDQRLGR
-110 LTRPD
+110 LTKPD
-115 FVIGIK
+115 FIIGIK
-121 LNKTLLSMDADIKDN
+121 LNKTLLSMDADMKDN
-136 VVSMF
+136 LVSMF
-141 NTVTDTVVNMLGWEQ
+141 DTATDTVVNMLGWEQ
-156 DVSSQFFEQYK
+156 EISSEFFKKYI

-175 TVTSVFGQRL
+175 TVTTVFAERL

-204 DVAEESESG
+204 DVAEESENG
-213 DIQSITST
+213 DIQSITNT
-221 VIDPTIPGALKLVS
+221 VIDPTIPGALKLMS
-235 DQDQGHISM
+235 DQDEGYISF
-244 IVVDEFLDNMANSN
+244 VVIDEYLDNMVNSD
-258 LFYEVQSLPFP
+258 LFFEVQSLPFP
-269 VEVEVKA
+269 VEVDIKA
-276 KVESKSMTKTS
+276 KVEGKGMTKAA
-287 LNIKHQQLREEQN
+287 LNIKHQQLKEEQN
-300 EKYSVGDESDQS
+300 EKHSLGDESDQS

-336 WLAVVIVDGRSK
+336 WLAVVVVDGRSK

-378 LFYKMLPAEKL
+378 LFYKMLPAQKL

-484 LYTYISF
+484 LFQYISF
-491 MDIKSLYIDPKKEMR
+491 MDVKALYIDPKKEMR
-506 KWITKVI
+506 KWITKII

-518 RKNFPLYIDH
+518 RKDFPLYINH
-528 LKKYHFI
+528 LEKYHFI
-535 TLDHEQEENWGALD
+535 TLDHEKKENWGALD
-549 PISFMPPSKAKDLL
+549 PVSFMPASKAKDLI

-568 QIYDLKGKDDVST
+568 QIYNFKDKDTIST
-581 AFLRAITKVLEMKEQ
+581 AFLRAISNVLERKER
-596 GEQVGSLHVIYEM
+596 GEQVGSLHIIYEM
-609 QKHKEEPV
+609 QQHKNEIV
-617 RKAGDFLYE
+617 REAGDNLFE
-626 SVKDSIMKLLVHDG
+626 SVKDSIMKLLIHDG

-648 ERITILEVENMDLPD
+648 ERMTILEIENMDLPE
-663 FGERIENFTKSQL
+663 FGERIENFTKSQM
-676 KSSAVMFAL
+676 KSSAVMFAV

-706 AWIFTASSQGK
+706 AWIFTASPQGR

-739 STKDALHEDDTGN
+739 STKDALHDDDKGN

-757 AFDEPNERE
+757 AFDEPSERE
-766 EVLKWMNLEPS
+766 DVLKWMNLEPS
-777 EENKKML
+777 EENQKML
-784 ESMFQGQCLFKDIY
+784 GSMFQGQCLFKDIY
-798 GRTAKISIECLF
+798 GRTSKISIECLF
-810 DEWVGAFETIN
+810 EEWMGAFETIN
-821 KSDVAYAEEQYL
+821 KSEVAYAEEMYL

>member
-1 MVVLKTPMKTL
+1 MNLETPMKSIF
-12 LNNMILTKAGD
+12 NNLILTRSGD

-37 RNQSE
+37 QNLSKIE
-42 IDDYK
+42 EYK
-47 DRWTSFYEEITEYE
+47 DKWTSFYEDITEYE

-66 MYPSRFDLEGRL
+66 MYPSEFDLEGRL
-78 NVLKKDIHEDALEV
+78 NVLKKDIHEDAFDV
-92 ASYYMGETVS
+92 ASYYMQETVS
-102 VMQQRLGR
+102 VMDQRLGR
-110 LTRPD
+110 LTKPD
-115 FVIGIK
+115 FIIGIK
-121 LNKTLLSMDADIKDN
+121 LNKTLLSMDADMKDN
-136 VVSMF
+136 LVSMF
-141 NTVTDTVVNMLGWEQ
+141 DKATDTVVNMLGWEQ
-156 DVSSQFFEQYK
+156 DISSEFFKKYI

-175 TVTSVFGQRL
+175 TVTSVFAERL

-213 DIQSITST
+213 DIQSITNT
-221 VIDPTIPGALKLVS
+221 VIDPTIPGVLKLMS
-235 DQDQGHISM
+235 DQDEGYISF
-244 IVVDEFLDNMANSN
+244 VVIDEYLDNMVNSD
-258 LFYEVQSLPFP
+258 LFFEVQALPFP
-269 VEVEVKA
+269 VEVDIKA
-276 KVESKSMTKTS
+276 KVEGKGMTKAA
-287 LNIKHQQLREEQN
+287 LNIKHQQLKEEQN
-300 EKYSVGDESDQS
+300 EKHSLGDESDQS

-336 WLAVVIVDGRSK
+336 WLAVVVVDGRSK
-348 KECTEKARLVVRHLK
+348 KECTEKARVVVRHLK

-378 LFYKMLPAEKL
+378 LFYKMLPAQKL

-484 LYTYISF
+484 LYQYISF
-491 MDIKSLYIDPKKEMR
+491 MDVKALYIDPKKEMR
-506 KWITKVI
+506 KWITKII

-518 RKNFPLYIDH
+518 RKDFPLYINH
-528 LKKYHFI
+528 LEKYHFI
-535 TLDHEQEENWGALD
+535 TLDHEKKENWGALD
-549 PISFMPPSKAKDLL
+549 PVSFMPASKAKDLI

-568 QIYDLKGKDDVST
+568 QIYNFKDKDTIST
-581 AFLRAITKVLEMKEQ
+581 AFLRAISNVLERKER
-596 GEQVGSLHVIYEM
+596 GEQVGSLHIIYEM
-609 QKHKEEPV
+609 QQHKNEIV
-617 RKAGDFLYE
+617 REAGDNLFE
-626 SVKDSIMKLLVHDG
+626 SVKDSIMKLLIHDG

-648 ERITILEVENMDLPD
+648 ERMTILEIENMDLPE
-663 FGERIENFTKSQL
+663 FGERIENFTKSQM
-676 KSSAVMFAL
+676 KSSAVMFAV

-706 AWIFTASSQGK
+706 AWIFTASPQGR

-739 STKDALHEDDTGN
+739 STKDALHDDDKGN

-757 AFDEPNERE
+757 AFDEPSERE
-766 EVLKWMNLEPS
+766 DVLKWMNLEPS
-777 EENKKML
+777 IENQKML
-784 ESMFQGQCLFKDIY
+784 GSMFQGQCLFKDIY
-798 GRTAKISIECLF
+798 GRTSKISIECLF
-810 DEWVGAFETIN
+810 EEWMGAFETIN
-821 KSDVAYAEEQYL
+821 KSEVAYAEEMYL

>member
-1 MVVLKTPMKTL
+1 MNLETPMKSIF
-12 LNNMILTKAGD
+12 NNLILTRSGD

-37 RNQSE
+37 QNQSKIE
-42 IDDYK
+42 EYK
-47 DRWTSFYEEITEYE
+47 DKWTSFYEDITEYE

-66 MYPSRFDLEGRL
+66 MYPNEFDLEGRL
-78 NVLKKDIHEDALEV
+78 NVLKKDIHEDAFDV
-92 ASYYMGETVS
+92 ASYYMQETVS
-102 VMQQRLGR
+102 VMDQRLGR
-110 LTRPD
+110 LTKPD
-115 FVIGIK
+115 FIIGIK
-121 LNKTLLSMDADIKDN
+121 LNKTLLSMDADMKDN
-136 VVSMF
+136 LVSMF
-141 NTVTDTVVNMLGWEQ
+141 DTATDTVVNMLGWEQ
-156 DVSSQFFEQYK
+156 EISSEFFKKYI

-175 TVTSVFGQRL
+175 TVTTVFAERL

-204 DVAEESESG
+204 DVAEESENG
-213 DIQSITST
+213 DIQSITNT
-221 VIDPTIPGALKLVS
+221 VIDPTIPGALKLMS
-235 DQDQGHISM
+235 DQDEGYISF
-244 IVVDEFLDNMANSN
+244 VVIDEYLDNMVNSD
-258 LFYEVQSLPFP
+258 LFFEVQSLPFP
-269 VEVEVKA
+269 VEVDIKA
-276 KVESKSMTKTS
+276 KVEGKGMTKAA
-287 LNIKHQQLREEQN
+287 LNIKHQQLKEEQN
-300 EKYSVGDESDQS
+300 EKHSLGDESDQS

-336 WLAVVIVDGRSK
+336 WLAVVVVDGRSK

-378 LFYKMLPAEKL
+378 LFYKMLPAQKL

-484 LYTYISF
+484 LFQYISF
-491 MDIKSLYIDPKKEMR
+491 MDVKALYIDPKKEMR
-506 KWITKVI
+506 KWITKII

-518 RKNFPLYIDH
+518 RKDFPLYINH
-528 LKKYHFI
+528 LEKYHFI
-535 TLDHEQEENWGALD
+535 TLDHEKKENWGALD
-549 PISFMPPSKAKDLL
+549 PVSFMPASKAKDLI

-568 QIYDLKGKDDVST
+568 QIYNFKDKDTIST
-581 AFLRAITKVLEMKEQ
+581 AFLRAISNVLERKER
-596 GEQVGSLHVIYEM
+596 GEQVGSLHIIYEM
-609 QKHKEEPV
+609 QQHKNEIV
-617 RKAGDFLYE
+617 REAGDNLFE
-626 SVKDSIMKLLVHDG
+626 SVKDSIMKLLIHDG

-648 ERITILEVENMDLPD
+648 ERMTILEIENMDLPE
-663 FGERIENFTKSQL
+663 FGERIENFTKSQM
-676 KSSAVMFAL
+676 KSSAVMFAV

-706 AWIFTASSQGK
+706 AWIFTASPQGR

-739 STKDALHEDDTGN
+739 STKDALHDDDKGN

-757 AFDEPNERE
+757 AFDEPSERE
-766 EVLKWMNLEPS
+766 DVLKWMNLEPS
-777 EENKKML
+777 EENQKML
-784 ESMFQGQCLFKDIY
+784 GSMFQGQCLFKDIY
-798 GRTAKISIECLF
+798 GRTSKISIECLF
-810 DEWVGAFETIN
+810 EEWMGAFETIN
-821 KSDVAYAEEQYL
+821 KSEVAYAEEMYL

>member
-1 MVVLKTPMKTL
+1 MNLETPIKSIF
-12 LNNMILTKAGD
+12 NNLILTRSGD

-37 RNQSE
+37 QNRSKIE
-42 IDDYK
+42 EYK
-47 DRWTSFYEEITEYE
+47 DKWTSFYEDITEYE

-66 MYPSRFDLEGRL
+66 MYPSEFDLEGRL
-78 NVLKKDIHEDALEV
+78 NVLKKDIHEDAFDV
-92 ASYYMGETVS
+92 ASYYMQETVN
-102 VMQQRLGR
+102 VLQQNLGR
-110 LTRPD
+110 LTKPD
-115 FVIGIK
+115 FIIGIK
-121 LNKTLLSMDADIKDN
+121 LNKTLLSMDADMKDN
-136 VVSMF
+136 LVSMF
-141 NTVTDTVVNMLGWEQ
+141 DTATDTVVNMLGWEQ
-156 DVSSQFFEQYK
+156 DISSEFFKKYI

-175 TVTSVFGQRL
+175 TVTSVFAERL

-213 DIQSITST
+213 DIQSITNT
-221 VIDPTIPGALKLVS
+221 VIDPTIPGALKLMS
-235 DQDQGHISM
+235 DQDEGYISFV
-244 IVVDEFLDNMANSN
+244 VVDEYFDNMVNSD
-258 LFYEVQSLPFP
+258 LFFEVQALPFP
-269 VEVEVKA
+269 VEVDIKA
-276 KVESKSMTKTS
+276 KVEGKGMTKAA
-287 LNIKHQQLREEQN
+287 LNIKHQQLKEEQN
-300 EKYSVGDESDQS
+300 EKHSLGDESDQS

-336 WLAVVIVDGRSK
+336 WLAVVVVDGKSK
-348 KECTEKARLVVRHLK
+348 KECTEKARVVVRHLK

-378 LFYKMLPAEKL
+378 LFYKMLPAQKL

-484 LYTYISF
+484 LFQYISF
-491 MDIKSLYIDPKKEMR
+491 MDVKALYIDPKKEMR
-506 KWITKVI
+506 KWITKII

-518 RKNFPLYIDH
+518 RKDFPLYINH
-528 LKKYHFI
+528 LEKYHFI
-535 TLDHEQEENWGALD
+535 TLDHEKKENWGALD
-549 PISFMPPSKAKDLL
+549 PVSFMPASKAKDLI

-568 QIYDLKGKDDVST
+568 QIYNFKDKDTIST
-581 AFLRAITKVLEMKEQ
+581 AFLRAISNVLERKER
-596 GEQVGSLHVIYEM
+596 GEQVGSLHIIYEM
-609 QKHKEEPV
+609 QQHKNEIV
-617 RKAGDFLYE
+617 REAGDNLFE
-626 SVKDSIMKLLVHDG
+626 SIKDSIMKLLIHDG

-648 ERITILEVENMDLPD
+648 ERMTILEIENMDLPE
-663 FGERIENFTKSQL
+663 FGERIENFTKSQM
-676 KSSAVMFAL
+676 KSSAVMFAV

-706 AWIFTASSQGK
+706 AWIFTASPQGR

-739 STKDALHEDDTGN
+739 STKDALHDDDKGN

-757 AFDEPNERE
+757 AFDEPSERE
-766 EVLKWMNLEPS
+766 DVLKWMNLEPS
-777 EENKKML
+777 IENQKML
-784 ESMFQGQCLFKDIY
+784 GSMFQGQCLFKDIY
-798 GRTAKISIECLF
+798 GRTSKISIECLF
-810 DEWVGAFETIN
+810 EEWMGAFETIN
-821 KSDVAYAEEQYL
+821 KSEVAYAEEMYL

>member
-1 MVVLKTPMKTL
+1 
-12 LNNMILTKAGD
+12 MILTRSGD

-37 RNQSE
+37 QNRSKIE
-42 IDDYK
+42 EYK
-47 DRWTSFYEEITEYE
+47 DKWTSFYEDITEYE

-66 MYPSRFDLEGRL
+66 MYPSEFDLEGRL
-78 NVLKKDIHEDALEV
+78 NVLKKDIHEDAFDV
-92 ASYYMGETVS
+92 ASYYMQETVN
-102 VMQQRLGR
+102 VLQQNLGR
-110 LTRPD
+110 LTKPD
-115 FVIGIK
+115 FIIGIK
-121 LNKTLLSMDADIKDN
+121 LNKTLLSMDADMKDN
-136 VVSMF
+136 LVSMF
-141 NTVTDTVVNMLGWEQ
+141 DTATDTVVNMLGWEQ
-156 DVSSQFFEQYK
+156 DISSEFFKKYI

-175 TVTSVFGQRL
+175 TVTSVFAERL

-213 DIQSITST
+213 DIQSITNT
-221 VIDPTIPGALKLVS
+221 VIDPTIPGALKLMS
-235 DQDQGHISM
+235 DQDEGYISFV
-244 IVVDEFLDNMANSN
+244 VVDEYFDNMVNSD
-258 LFYEVQSLPFP
+258 LFFEVQALPFP
-269 VEVEVKA
+269 VEVDIKA
-276 KVESKSMTKTS
+276 KVEGKGMTKAA
-287 LNIKHQQLREEQN
+287 LNIKHQQLKEEQN
-300 EKYSVGDESDQS
+300 EKHSLGDESDQS

-336 WLAVVIVDGRSK
+336 WLAVVVVDGRSK
-348 KECTEKARLVVRHLK
+348 KECTEKARVVVRHLK

-378 LFYKMLPAEKL
+378 LFYKMLPAQKL

-484 LYTYISF
+484 LFQYISF
-491 MDIKSLYIDPKKEMR
+491 MDVKALYIDPKKEMR
-506 KWITKVI
+506 KWITKII

-518 RKNFPLYIDH
+518 RKDFPLYINH
-528 LKKYHFI
+528 LEKYQFI
-535 TLDHEQEENWGALD
+535 TLDHEKKENWGALD
-549 PISFMPPSKAKDLL
+549 PVSFMPASKAKDLI

-568 QIYDLKGKDDVST
+568 QIYNFKDKDTIST
-581 AFLRAITKVLEMKEQ
+581 AFLRAISNVLERKER
-596 GEQVGSLHVIYEM
+596 GEQVGSLHIIYEM
-609 QKHKEEPV
+609 QQHKNEIV
-617 RKAGDFLYE
+617 REAGDNLFE
-626 SVKDSIMKLLVHDG
+626 SIKDSIMKLLIHDG

-648 ERITILEVENMDLPD
+648 ERMTILEIENMDLPE
-663 FGERIENFTKSQL
+663 FGERIENFTKSQM
-676 KSSAVMFAL
+676 KSSAVMFAV

-706 AWIFTASSQGK
+706 AWIFTASPQGR

-739 STKDALHEDDTGN
+739 STKDALHDDDKGN

-757 AFDEPNERE
+757 AFDEPSERE
-766 EVLKWMNLEPS
+766 DVLKWMNLEPS
-777 EENKKML
+777 IENQKML
-784 ESMFQGQCLFKDIY
+784 GSMFQGQCLFKDIY
-798 GRTAKISIECLF
+798 GRTSKISIECLF
-810 DEWVGAFETIN
+810 EEWMGAFETIN
-821 KSDVAYAEEQYL
+821 KSEVAYAEENYL

>member
-1 MVVLKTPMKTL
+1 MNLETPMKSIF
-12 LNNMILTKAGD
+12 NNLILTRSGD

-37 RNQSE
+37 QNRSKIE
-42 IDDYK
+42 EYK
-47 DRWTSFYEEITEYE
+47 DKWTSFYEEITEYE

-66 MYPSRFDLEGRL
+66 MYPSEFDLEGRL
-78 NVLKKDIHEDALEV
+78 NVLKKDIHEDAFDV
-92 ASYYMGETVS
+92 ASYYMQETVS
-102 VMQQRLGR
+102 VMDQRLGR
-110 LTRPD
+110 LTKPD
-115 FVIGIK
+115 FIIGIK
-121 LNKTLLSMDADIKDN
+121 LNKTLLSMDADMKDN
-136 VVSMF
+136 LVSMF
-141 NTVTDTVVNMLGWEQ
+141 DKATDTVVNMLGWEQ
-156 DVSSQFFEQYK
+156 DISSEFFKKYI

-175 TVTSVFGQRL
+175 TVTSVFAERL

-213 DIQSITST
+213 DIQSITNT
-221 VIDPTIPGALKLVS
+221 VIDPTIPGALKLMS
-235 DQDQGHISM
+235 DQDEGYISFV
-244 IVVDEFLDNMANSN
+244 VVDEYFDNMVNSD
-258 LFYEVQSLPFP
+258 LFFEVQALPFP
-269 VEVEVKA
+269 VEVDIKA
-276 KVESKSMTKTS
+276 KVEGKGMTKAA
-287 LNIKHQQLREEQN
+287 LNIKHQQLKEEQN
-300 EKYSVGDESDQS
+300 EKHSLGDESDQS

-336 WLAVVIVDGRSK
+336 WLAVVVVDGRSK

-378 LFYKMLPAEKL
+378 LFYKMLPAQKL

-484 LYTYISF
+484 LFQYISF
-491 MDIKSLYIDPKKEMR
+491 MDVKALYIDPKKEMR
-506 KWITKVI
+506 KWITKII

-518 RKNFPLYIDH
+518 RKDFPLYINH
-528 LKKYHFI
+528 LEKYHFI
-535 TLDHEQEENWGALD
+535 TLDHEKKENWGALD
-549 PISFMPPSKAKDLL
+549 PVSFMPASKAKDLI

-568 QIYDLKGKDDVST
+568 QIYNFKDKDTIST
-581 AFLRAITKVLEMKEQ
+581 AFLRAISNVLERKER
-596 GEQVGSLHVIYEM
+596 GEQVGSLHIIYEM
-609 QKHKEEPV
+609 QQHKNEIV
-617 RKAGDFLYE
+617 REAGDNLFE
-626 SVKDSIMKLLVHDG
+626 SIKDSIMKLLIHDG

-648 ERITILEVENMDLPD
+648 ERMTILEIENMDLPE
-663 FGERIENFTKSQL
+663 FGERIENFTKSQM
-676 KSSAVMFAL
+676 KSSAVMFAV

-706 AWIFTASSQGK
+706 AWIFTASPQGR

-739 STKDALHEDDTGN
+739 STKDALHDDDKGN

-757 AFDEPNERE
+757 AFDEPSERE
-766 EVLKWMNLEPS
+766 DVLKWMNLEPS
-777 EENKKML
+777 IENQKML
-784 ESMFQGQCLFKDIY
+784 GSMFQGQCLFKDIY
-798 GRTAKISIECLF
+798 GRTSKISIECLF
-810 DEWVGAFETIN
+810 EEWMGAFETIN
-821 KSDVAYAEEQYL
+821 KSEVAYAEEMYL

>member
-1 MVVLKTPMKTL
+1 
-12 LNNMILTKAGD
+12 MILTRSGD

-37 RNQSE
+37 QNQSKIE
-42 IDDYK
+42 EYK
-47 DRWTSFYEEITEYE
+47 DKWTSFYEDITEYE

-66 MYPSRFDLEGRL
+66 MYPNEFDLEGRL
-78 NVLKKDIHEDALEV
+78 NVLKKDIHEDAFDV
-92 ASYYMGETVS
+92 ASYYMQETVS
-102 VMQQRLGR
+102 VMDQRLGR
-110 LTRPD
+110 LTKPD
-115 FVIGIK
+115 FIIGIK
-121 LNKTLLSMDADIKDN
+121 LNKTLLSMDADMKDN
-136 VVSMF
+136 LMSMF
-141 NTVTDTVVNMLGWEQ
+141 NTATDTVVNMLGWEQ
-156 DVSSQFFEQYK
+156 DISSEFFKKYL

-175 TVTSVFGQRL
+175 TVTSVFGERL

-204 DVAEESESG
+204 DAAEESESG
-213 DIQSITST
+213 DIQSITNT
-221 VIDPTIPGALKLVS
+221 VIDPTIPGALKLMS
-235 DQDQGHISM
+235 DQDEGYISFV
-244 IVVDEFLDNMANSN
+244 VVDEYFDNMVNSD
-258 LFYEVQSLPFP
+258 LFFEVQSLPFP
-269 VEVEVKA
+269 VEVDIKA
-276 KVESKSMTKTS
+276 KVEGKGMTKAA
-287 LNIKHQQLREEQN
+287 LNIKHQQLKEEQN
-300 EKYSVGDESDQS
+300 EKHSLGDESDQS

-336 WLAVVIVDGRSK
+336 WLAVVVVDGKSK
-348 KECTEKARLVVRHLK
+348 KECTEKARVVVRHLK

-378 LFYKMLPAEKL
+378 LFYKMLPAQKL

-484 LYTYISF
+484 LYQYISF
-491 MDIKSLYIDPKKEMR
+491 MDVKALYIDPKKEMR
-506 KWITKVI
+506 KWITKII
-513 NNPQT
+513 NDPQT
-518 RKNFPLYIDH
+518 RKDFPLYINH
-528 LKKYHFI
+528 LEKYHFI
-535 TLDHEQEENWGALD
+535 TLDHEKKENWGALD
-549 PISFMPPSKAKDLL
+549 PVSFMPASKAKDLI

-568 QIYDLKGKDDVST
+568 QIYNFKDKDTIST
-581 AFLRAITKVLEMKEQ
+581 AFLRAISNVLERKER
-596 GEQVGSLHVIYEM
+596 GEQVGSLHIIYEM
-609 QKHKEEPV
+609 QQHKNEIV
-617 RKAGDFLYE
+617 REAGDNLFE
-626 SVKDSIMKLLVHDG
+626 SVKDSIMKLLIHDG

-648 ERITILEVENMDLPD
+648 ERMTILEIENMDLPE
-663 FGERIENFTKSQL
+663 FGERIENFTKSQM
-676 KSSAVMFAL
+676 KSSAVMFAV

-706 AWIFTASSQGK
+706 AWIFTASPQGR

-739 STKDALHEDDTGN
+739 STKDALHDDGKGN

-757 AFDEPNERE
+757 AFDEPSERE
-766 EVLKWMNLEPS
+766 DVLKWMNLEPS
-777 EENKKML
+777 EENQKML
-784 ESMFQGQCLFKDIY
+784 GSMFQGQCLFKDIY

-810 DEWVGAFETIN
+810 EEWMGAFETIH
-821 KSDVAYAEEQYL
+821 KSEVAYAEENYL

>member
-1 MVVLKTPMKTL
+1 MNLETPMKSIF
-12 LNNMILTKAGD
+12 NNLILTRSGD

-37 RNQSE
+37 QNRSKIE
-42 IDDYK
+42 EYK
-47 DRWTSFYEEITEYE
+47 DKWTSFYEEITEYE

-66 MYPSRFDLEGRL
+66 MYPSEFDLEGRL
-78 NVLKKDIHEDALEV
+78 NVLKKDIHEDAFDV
-92 ASYYMGETVS
+92 ASYYMQETVS
-102 VMQQRLGR
+102 VMDQRLGR
-110 LTRPD
+110 LTKPD
-115 FVIGIK
+115 FIIGIK
-121 LNKTLLSMDADIKDN
+121 LNKTLLSMDADMKDN
-136 VVSMF
+136 LVSMF
-141 NTVTDTVVNMLGWEQ
+141 DKATDTVVNMLGWEQ
-156 DVSSQFFEQYK
+156 DISSEFFKKYI

-175 TVTSVFGQRL
+175 TVTSVFAERL

-197 FVRGLYH
+197 FVRGMYH
-204 DVAEESESG
+204 DVAEESENG
-213 DIQSITST
+213 DIQSITNT
-221 VIDPTIPGALKLVS
+221 VIDPTIPGALKLMS
-235 DQDQGHISM
+235 DQDEGYISFV
-244 IVVDEFLDNMANSN
+244 VVDEYFDNMVNSD
-258 LFYEVQSLPFP
+258 LFFEVQALPFP
-269 VEVEVKA
+269 VEVDIKA
-276 KVESKSMTKTS
+276 KVEGKGMTKAA
-287 LNIKHQQLREEQN
+287 LNIKHQQLKEEQN
-300 EKYSVGDESDQS
+300 EKHSLGDESDQS

-336 WLAVVIVDGRSK
+336 WLAVVVVDGRSK

-378 LFYKMLPAEKL
+378 LFYKMLPAQKL

-484 LYTYISF
+484 LFQYISF
-491 MDIKSLYIDPKKEMR
+491 MDVKALYIDPKKEMR
-506 KWITKVI
+506 KWITKII

-518 RKNFPLYIDH
+518 RKDFPLYINH
-528 LKKYHFI
+528 LEKYHFI
-535 TLDHEQEENWGALD
+535 TLDHEKKENWGALD
-549 PISFMPPSKAKDLL
+549 PVSFMPASKAKDLI

-568 QIYDLKGKDDVST
+568 QIYNFKDKDTIST
-581 AFLRAITKVLEMKEQ
+581 AFLRAISNVLERKER
-596 GEQVGSLHVIYEM
+596 GEQVGSLHIIYEM
-609 QKHKEEPV
+609 QQHKNEIV
-617 RKAGDFLYE
+617 REAGDNLFE
-626 SVKDSIMKLLVHDG
+626 SIKDSIMKLLIHDG

-648 ERITILEVENMDLPD
+648 ERMTILEIENMDLPE
-663 FGERIENFTKSQL
+663 FGERIENFTKSQM
-676 KSSAVMFAL
+676 KSSAVMFAV

-706 AWIFTASSQGK
+706 AWIFTASPQGR

-739 STKDALHEDDTGN
+739 STKDALHDDDKGN

-757 AFDEPNERE
+757 AFDEPSERE
-766 EVLKWMNLEPS
+766 DVLKWMNLEPS
-777 EENKKML
+777 IENQKML
-784 ESMFQGQCLFKDIY
+784 GSMFQGQCLFKDIY
-798 GRTAKISIECLF
+798 GRTSKISIECLF
-810 DEWVGAFETIN
+810 EEWMGAFETIN
-821 KSDVAYAEEQYL
+821 KSEVAYAEENYL

>member
-1 MVVLKTPMKTL
+1 
-12 LNNMILTKAGD
+12 MILTRSGD

-37 RNQSE
+37 QNRSKIE
-42 IDDYK
+42 EYK
-47 DRWTSFYEEITEYE
+47 DKWTSFYEDITEYE

-78 NVLKKDIHEDALEV
+78 NVLKKDIHEDSAEV
-92 ASYYMGETVS
+92 ASYYMQETVN
-102 VMQQRLGR
+102 VMNQRLGR
-110 LTRPD
+110 LTKPD
-115 FVIGIK
+115 FIIGIK
-121 LNKTLLSMDADIKDN
+121 LNKSLLSLDADMKDN
-136 VVSMF
+136 LFSMLD
-141 NTVTDTVVNMLGWEQ
+141 TATDTVVNMLGWEQ
-156 DVSSQFFEQYK
+156 DISSEFFKKYI

-175 TVTSVFGQRL
+175 TVTSVFAERL

-204 DVAEESESG
+204 DVDEESESG
-213 DIQSITST
+213 DIQSITNT
-221 VIDPTIPGALKLVS
+221 VIDPTIPATLKLTS
-235 DQDQGHISM
+235 DQDEGYISF
-244 IVVDEFLDNMANSN
+244 VVIDEYLDNMVNSD
-258 LFYEVQSLPFP
+258 LFFEVQALPFP
-269 VEVEVKA
+269 VEVDIKA
-276 KVESKSMTKTS
+276 KVEGKGMTKAA
-287 LNIKHQQLREEQN
+287 LNIKHQQLKEEQN
-300 EKYSVGDESDQS
+300 EKYSLGDESDQS
-312 TMTSAFLVK
+312 TMTSAYLVK

-378 LFYKMLPAEKL
+378 LFYKMLPAQKL

-398 KTTQNG
+398 KTTQSG
-404 LAECLLGVDS
+404 IAECLLGVDS
-414 FVGSKIG
+414 FIGSKIG

-437 SAIRSSRDFVLYHPF
+437 SAIRSSRDFILYHPF

-491 MDIKSLYIDPKKEMR
+491 MDVKALYIDPKKEMR
-506 KWITKVI
+506 KWITKII

-518 RKNFPLYIDH
+518 RTEFPLYINH

-535 TLDHEQEENWGALD
+535 TLDHEKKENWGALD
-549 PISFMPPSKAKDLL
+549 PVSFMPASKAKDLL

-568 QIYDLKGKDDVST
+568 QIYSFKGKDDIST
-581 AFLRAITKVLEMKEQ
+581 AFLRAITKVLEMKER
-596 GEQVGSLHVIYEM
+596 GDQVGSLHVIYEM
-609 QKHKEEPV
+609 QQHEEEPV
-617 RKAGDFLYE
+617 RKAGDYLYE
-626 SVKDSIMKLLVHDG
+626 SVKDSIMKLLIHDG

-648 ERITILEVENMDLPD
+648 ERLTILEVENMDLPD
-663 FGERIENFTKSQL
+663 FGERIENFTKSQM

-685 GKFCELFGMNAD
+685 GKFCELFGMDAD

-706 AWIFTASSQGK
+706 AWIFTASPQGR

-739 STKDALHEDDTGN
+739 STKDALHDDDKGN

-757 AFDEPNERE
+757 AFDEPSERE
-766 EVLKWMNLEPS
+766 DVLKWMNLEPS
-777 EENKKML
+777 EENQKML
-784 ESMFQGQCLFKDIY
+784 GSMFQGQCLFKDIY
-798 GRTAKISIECLF
+798 GRTSKISIECLF
-810 DEWVGAFETIN
+810 EEWMGAFETIN
-821 KSDVAYAEEQYL
+821 KSEVAYAEEQYL

>member
-1 MVVLKTPMKTL
+1 MNLETPMKSIF
-12 LNNMILTKAGD
+12 NNLILTRSGD

-37 RNQSE
+37 QNQSKIE
-42 IDDYK
+42 EYK
-47 DRWTSFYEEITEYE
+47 DKWTSFYEDITEYE

-66 MYPSRFDLEGRL
+66 MYPNEFDLEGRL
-78 NVLKKDIHEDALEV
+78 NVLKKDIHEDAFDV
-92 ASYYMGETVS
+92 ASYYMQETVS
-102 VMQQRLGR
+102 VMDQRLGR
-110 LTRPD
+110 LTKPD
-115 FVIGIK
+115 FIIGIK
-121 LNKTLLSMDADIKDN
+121 LNKTLLSMDADMKDN
-136 VVSMF
+136 LVSMF
-141 NTVTDTVVNMLGWEQ
+141 DTATDTVVNMLGWEQ
-156 DVSSQFFEQYK
+156 EISSEFFKKYI

-175 TVTSVFGQRL
+175 TVTTVFAERL

-204 DVAEESESG
+204 DVDEESQNG
-213 DIQSITST
+213 DIHSITNT
-221 VIDPTIPGALKLVS
+221 VIDPTIPGSLKLVS
-235 DQDQGHISM
+235 DQDEGYLSFV
-244 IVVDEFLDNMANSN
+244 VVDEYFDNMVNSD
-258 LFYEVQSLPFP
+258 LFFEVQALPFP
-269 VEVEVKA
+269 VEVDIKA
-276 KVESKSMTKTS
+276 KVEGKGMTKAA
-287 LNIKHQQLREEQN
+287 LNIKHQQLKEEQN
-300 EKYSVGDESDQS
+300 EKHSLGDESDQS

-336 WLAVVIVDGRSK
+336 WLAVVVVDGRSK

-378 LFYKMLPAEKL
+378 LFYKMLPAQKL

-484 LYTYISF
+484 LFQYISF
-491 MDIKSLYIDPKKEMR
+491 MDVKALYIDPKKEMR
-506 KWITKVI
+506 KWITKII

-518 RKNFPLYIDH
+518 RKDFPLYINH
-528 LKKYHFI
+528 LEKYHFI
-535 TLDHEQEENWGALD
+535 TLDHEKKENWGALD
-549 PISFMPPSKAKDLL
+549 PVSFMPASKAKDLI

-568 QIYDLKGKDDVST
+568 QIYNFKDKDTIST
-581 AFLRAITKVLEMKEQ
+581 AFLRAISNVLERKER
-596 GEQVGSLHVIYEM
+596 GEQVGSLHIIYEM
-609 QKHKEEPV
+609 QQHKNEIV
-617 RKAGDFLYE
+617 REAGDNLFE
-626 SVKDSIMKLLVHDG
+626 SVKDSIMKLLIHDG

-648 ERITILEVENMDLPD
+648 ERMTILEIENMDLPE
-663 FGERIENFTKSQL
+663 FGERIENFTKSQM
-676 KSSAVMFAL
+676 KSSAVMFAV

-706 AWIFTASSQGK
+706 AWIFTASPQGR

-739 STKDALHEDDTGN
+739 STKDALHDDDKGN

-757 AFDEPNERE
+757 AFDEPSERE
-766 EVLKWMNLEPS
+766 DVLKWMNLEPS
-777 EENKKML
+777 EENQKML
-784 ESMFQGQCLFKDIY
+784 GSMFQGQCLFKDIY
-798 GRTAKISIECLF
+798 GRTSKISIECLF
-810 DEWVGAFETIN
+810 EEWMGAFETIN
-821 KSDVAYAEEQYL
+821 KSEVAYAEEMYL

>member
-1 MVVLKTPMKTL
+1 MNLETPMKSIF
-12 LNNMILTKAGD
+12 NNLILTRSGD

-37 RNQSE
+37 QNQSKIE
-42 IDDYK
+42 EYK
-47 DRWTSFYEEITEYE
+47 DKWTSFYEDITEYE

-66 MYPSRFDLEGRL
+66 MYPNEFDLEGRL
-78 NVLKKDIHEDALEV
+78 NVLKKDIHEDAFDV
-92 ASYYMGETVS
+92 ASYYMQETVS
-102 VMQQRLGR
+102 VMDQRLGR
-110 LTRPD
+110 LTKPD
-115 FVIGIK
+115 FIIGIK
-121 LNKTLLSMDADIKDN
+121 LNKTLLSMDADMKDN
-136 VVSMF
+136 LMSIF
-141 NTVTDTVVNMLGWEQ
+141 NNATDTVVNMLGWEQ
-156 DVSSQFFEQYK
+156 DISSEFFKKYL

-175 TVTSVFGQRL
+175 TVTSVFGERL

-213 DIQSITST
+213 DIQSITNT
-221 VIDPTIPGALKLVS
+221 VIDPTIPGALRLMS
-235 DQDQGHISM
+235 DQDEGYISFV
-244 IVVDEFLDNMANSN
+244 VVDEYFDNMANSD
-258 LFYEVQSLPFP
+258 LFFEVQALPFP
-269 VEVEVKA
+269 VEVDIKA
-276 KVESKSMTKTS
+276 KVEGKGMTKAA
-287 LNIKHQQLREEQN
+287 LNIKHQQLKEEQN
-300 EKYSVGDESDQS
+300 EKHSLGDESDQS
-312 TMTSAFLVK
+312 TMTSAFLVR

-336 WLAVVIVDGRSK
+336 WLAVVVVDGRSK

-378 LFYKMLPAEKL
+378 LFYKMLPAQKL

-484 LYTYISF
+484 LYQYISF
-491 MDIKSLYIDPKKEMR
+491 MDVKALYIDPKKEMR
-506 KWITKVI
+506 KWITKII
-513 NNPQT
+513 NNSQT
-518 RKNFPLYIDH
+518 RKDFPLYINH
-528 LKKYHFI
+528 LEKYHFI
-535 TLDHEQEENWGALD
+535 TLDHEKKENWGALD
-549 PISFMPPSKAKDLL
+549 PVSFMPASKAKDLI

-568 QIYDLKGKDDVST
+568 QIYNFKDKDTIST
-581 AFLRAITKVLEMKEQ
+581 AFLRAISNVLERKER
-596 GEQVGSLHVIYEM
+596 GEQVGSLHIIYEM
-609 QKHKEEPV
+609 QQHKNEIV
-617 RKAGDFLYE
+617 REAGDNLFE
-626 SVKDSIMKLLVHDG
+626 SVKDSIMKLLIHDG

-648 ERITILEVENMDLPD
+648 ERMTILEIENMDLPD

-676 KSSAVMFAL
+676 KSSAVMFAV
-685 GKFCELFGMNAD
+685 GKFCELFGMNPE

-706 AWIFTASSQGK
+706 AWIFTASPQGR

-739 STKDALHEDDTGN
+739 STKDALHDDDKGN

-757 AFDEPNERE
+757 AFDEPSERE
-766 EVLKWMNLEPS
+766 DVLKWMNLEPS
-777 EENKKML
+777 EENQKML
-784 ESMFQGQCLFKDIY
+784 GSMFQGQCLFKDIY
-798 GRTAKISIECLF
+798 GRTSKISIECLF
-810 DEWVGAFETIN
+810 EEWMGAFETIN
-821 KSDVAYAEEQYL
+821 KSEVAYAEEMYL

>member
-1 MVVLKTPMKTL
+1 MNLETPMKSIF
-12 LNNMILTKAGD
+12 NNLILTRSGD

-37 RNQSE
+37 QNQSKIE
-42 IDDYK
+42 EYK
-47 DRWTSFYEEITEYE
+47 DKWTSFYEDITEYE

-66 MYPSRFDLEGRL
+66 MYPNEFDLEGRL
-78 NVLKKDIHEDALEV
+78 NVLKKDIHEDAFDV
-92 ASYYMGETVS
+92 ASYYMQETVS
-102 VMQQRLGR
+102 VMDQRLGR
-110 LTRPD
+110 LTKPD
-115 FVIGIK
+115 FIIGIK
-121 LNKTLLSMDADIKDN
+121 LNKTLLSMDADMKDN
-136 VVSMF
+136 LVSMF
-141 NTVTDTVVNMLGWEQ
+141 DTATDTVVNMLGWEQ
-156 DVSSQFFEQYK
+156 EISSEFFKKYI

-175 TVTSVFGQRL
+175 TVTTVFAERL

-204 DVAEESESG
+204 DVDEESQNG
-213 DIQSITST
+213 DIHSITNT
-221 VIDPTIPGALKLVS
+221 VIDPTIPGSLKLVS
-235 DQDQGHISM
+235 DQDEGYISFV
-244 IVVDEFLDNMANSN
+244 VVDEYFDNMVNSD
-258 LFYEVQSLPFP
+258 LFFEVQALPFP
-269 VEVEVKA
+269 VEVDIKA
-276 KVESKSMTKTS
+276 KVEGKGMTKAA
-287 LNIKHQQLREEQN
+287 LNIKHQQLKEEQN
-300 EKYSVGDESDQS
+300 EKHSLGDESDQS

-336 WLAVVIVDGRSK
+336 WLAVVVVDGRSK

-378 LFYKMLPAEKL
+378 LFYKMLPAQKL

-437 SAIRSSRDFVLYHPF
+437 SAIRSSRDFVLYHQF

-484 LYTYISF
+484 LFQYISF
-491 MDIKSLYIDPKKEMR
+491 MDVKALYIDPKKEMR
-506 KWITKVI
+506 KWITKII

-518 RKNFPLYIDH
+518 RKDFPLYINH
-528 LKKYHFI
+528 LEKYHFI
-535 TLDHEQEENWGALD
+535 TLDHEKKENWGALD
-549 PISFMPPSKAKDLL
+549 PVSFMPASKAKDLI

-568 QIYDLKGKDDVST
+568 QIYNFKDKDTIST
-581 AFLRAITKVLEMKEQ
+581 AFLRAISNVLERKER
-596 GEQVGSLHVIYEM
+596 GEQVGSLHIIYEM
-609 QKHKEEPV
+609 QQHKNEIV
-617 RKAGDFLYE
+617 REAGDNLFE
-626 SVKDSIMKLLVHDG
+626 SVKDSIMKLLIHDG

-648 ERITILEVENMDLPD
+648 ERMTILEIENMDLPE
-663 FGERIENFTKSQL
+663 FGERIENFTKSQM
-676 KSSAVMFAL
+676 KSSAVMFAV

-706 AWIFTASSQGK
+706 AWIFTASPQGR

-739 STKDALHEDDTGN
+739 STKDALHDDDKGN

-757 AFDEPNERE
+757 AFDEPSERE
-766 EVLKWMNLEPS
+766 DVLKWMNLEPS
-777 EENKKML
+777 EENQKML
-784 ESMFQGQCLFKDIY
+784 GSMFQGQCLFKDIY
-798 GRTAKISIECLF
+798 GRTSKISIECLF
-810 DEWVGAFETIN
+810 EEWMGAFETIN
-821 KSDVAYAEEQYL
+821 KSEVAYAEEMYL

>member
-1 MVVLKTPMKTL
+1 
-12 LNNMILTKAGD
+12 MILTRSGD

-37 RNQSE
+37 QNRSKIE
-42 IDDYK
+42 EYK
-47 DRWTSFYEEITEYE
+47 DKWTSFYEDITEYE

-66 MYPSRFDLEGRL
+66 MYPSEFDLEGRL
-78 NVLKKDIHEDALEV
+78 NVLKKDIHEDAFDV
-92 ASYYMGETVS
+92 ASYYMQETVN
-102 VMQQRLGR
+102 VLQQNLGR
-110 LTRPD
+110 LTKPD
-115 FVIGIK
+115 FIIGIK
-121 LNKTLLSMDADIKDN
+121 LNKTLLSMDADMKDN
-136 VVSMF
+136 LVSMF
-141 NTVTDTVVNMLGWEQ
+141 DKATDTVVNMLGWEQ
-156 DVSSQFFEQYK
+156 DISSEFFKKYI

-175 TVTSVFGQRL
+175 TVTSVFAERL

-213 DIQSITST
+213 DIQSITNT
-221 VIDPTIPGALKLVS
+221 VIDPTIPGSLKLVS
-235 DQDQGHISM
+235 DQDEGYISFV
-244 IVVDEFLDNMANSN
+244 VVDEYFDNMVNSD
-258 LFYEVQSLPFP
+258 LFFEVQALPFP
-269 VEVEVKA
+269 VEVDIKA
-276 KVESKSMTKTS
+276 KVEGKGMTKAA
-287 LNIKHQQLREEQN
+287 LNIKHQQLKEEQN
-300 EKYSVGDESDQS
+300 EKHSIGDESDQS
-312 TMTSAFLVK
+312 TMTSAFLVR

-336 WLAVVIVDGRSK
+336 WLAVVVVDGRSK

-378 LFYKMLPAEKL
+378 LFYKMLPAQKL
-389 DLMDKNWIQ
+389 DLLDKNWIQ

-414 FVGSKIG
+414 FIGSKIG

-484 LYTYISF
+484 LYQYISF
-491 MDIKSLYIDPKKEMR
+491 MDVKALYIDPKKEMR

-535 TLDHEQEENWGALD
+535 TLDHEREENWGALD

-568 QIYDLKGKDDVST
+568 QIYNFKDKDTIST
-581 AFLRAITKVLEMKEQ
+581 AFLRAISNVLERKER
-596 GEQVGSLHVIYEM
+596 GEQVGSLHIIYEM
-609 QKHKEEPV
+609 QQHKNEIV
-617 RKAGDFLYE
+617 REAGDNLFE
-626 SVKDSIMKLLVHDG
+626 SVKDSIMKLLIHDG

-648 ERITILEVENMDLPD
+648 ERLTILEIENMDLPE
-663 FGERIENFTKSQL
+663 FGERIENFTKSQM
-676 KSSAVMFAL
+676 KSSAVMFAV

-706 AWIFTASSQGK
+706 AWIFTASPQGR

-739 STKDALHEDDTGN
+739 STKDALHDDDKGN

-757 AFDEPNERE
+757 AFDEPSERE
-766 EVLKWMNLEPS
+766 DVLKWMNLEPS
-777 EENKKML
+777 IENQKML
-784 ESMFQGQCLFKDIY
+784 GSMFQGQCLFKDIY
-798 GRTAKISIECLF
+798 GRTSKISIECLF
-810 DEWVGAFETIN
+810 EEWMGAFETIN
-821 KSDVAYAEEQYL
+821 KSEVAYAEEMYL

>member
-1 MVVLKTPMKTL
+1 MNLETPMKSIF
-12 LNNMILTKAGD
+12 NNLILTRSGD

-37 RNQSE
+37 QNQSKIE
-42 IDDYK
+42 EYK
-47 DRWTSFYEEITEYE
+47 DKWTSFYEDITEYE

-66 MYPSRFDLEGRL
+66 MYPNEFDLEGRL
-78 NVLKKDIHEDALEV
+78 NVLKKDIHEDAFDV
-92 ASYYMGETVS
+92 ASYYMQETVS
-102 VMQQRLGR
+102 VMDQRLGR
-110 LTRPD
+110 LTKPD
-115 FVIGIK
+115 FIIGIK
-121 LNKTLLSMDADIKDN
+121 LNKTLLSMDADMKDN
-136 VVSMF
+136 LVSMF
-141 NTVTDTVVNMLGWEQ
+141 DTATDTVVNMLGWEQ
-156 DVSSQFFEQYK
+156 EISSEFFKKYI

-175 TVTSVFGQRL
+175 TVTTVFAERL

-204 DVAEESESG
+204 DVAEESENG
-213 DIQSITST
+213 DIQSITNT
-221 VIDPTIPGALKLVS
+221 VIDPTIPGALKLMS
-235 DQDQGHISM
+235 DQDEGYISF
-244 IVVDEFLDNMANSN
+244 VVIDEYLDNMVNSD
-258 LFYEVQSLPFP
+258 LFFEVQSLPFP
-269 VEVEVKA
+269 VEVDIKA
-276 KVESKSMTKTS
+276 KVEGKGMTKAA
-287 LNIKHQQLREEQN
+287 LNIKHQQLKEEQN
-300 EKYSVGDESDQS
+300 EKHSLGDESDQS

-336 WLAVVIVDGRSK
+336 WLAVVVVDGRSK

-378 LFYKMLPAEKL
+378 LFYKMLPAQKL

-484 LYTYISF
+484 LYQYISF
-491 MDIKSLYIDPKKEMR
+491 MDVKALYIDPKKEMR
-506 KWITKVI
+506 KWITKII

-518 RKNFPLYIDH
+518 RKDFPLYINH
-528 LKKYHFI
+528 LEKYHFI
-535 TLDHEQEENWGALD
+535 TLDHEKKENWGALD
-549 PISFMPPSKAKDLL
+549 PVSFMPASKAKDLI

-568 QIYDLKGKDDVST
+568 QIYNFKDKDTIST
-581 AFLRAITKVLEMKEQ
+581 AFLRAISNVLERKER
-596 GEQVGSLHVIYEM
+596 GEQVGSLHIIYEM
-609 QKHKEEPV
+609 QQHKNEIV
-617 RKAGDFLYE
+617 REAGDNLFE
-626 SVKDSIMKLLVHDG
+626 SVKDSIMKLLIHDG

-648 ERITILEVENMDLPD
+648 ERMTILEIENMDLPE
-663 FGERIENFTKSQL
+663 FGERIENFTKSQM
-676 KSSAVMFAL
+676 KSSAVMFAV

-706 AWIFTASSQGK
+706 AWIFTASPQGR

-739 STKDALHEDDTGN
+739 STKDALHDDDKGN

-757 AFDEPNERE
+757 AFDEPSERE
-766 EVLKWMNLEPS
+766 DVLKWMNLEPS
-777 EENKKML
+777 IENQKML
-784 ESMFQGQCLFKDIY
+784 GSMFQGQCLFKDIY
-798 GRTAKISIECLF
+798 GRTSKISIECLF
-810 DEWVGAFETIN
+810 EEWMGAFETIN
-821 KSDVAYAEEQYL
+821 KSEVAYAEEMYL

>member
-1 MVVLKTPMKTL
+1 
-12 LNNMILTKAGD
+12 MILTRSGD

-37 RNQSE
+37 QNQSKIE
-42 IDDYK
+42 EYK
-47 DRWTSFYEEITEYE
+47 DKWTSFYEDITEYE

-66 MYPSRFDLEGRL
+66 MYPNEFDLEGRL
-78 NVLKKDIHEDALEV
+78 NVLKKDIHEDAFDV
-92 ASYYMGETVS
+92 ASYYMQETVS
-102 VMQQRLGR
+102 VMDQRLGR
-110 LTRPD
+110 LTKPD
-115 FVIGIK
+115 FIIGIK
-121 LNKTLLSMDADIKDN
+121 LNKTLLSMDADMKDN
-136 VVSMF
+136 LVSMF
-141 NTVTDTVVNMLGWEQ
+141 DTATDTVVNMLGWEQ
-156 DVSSQFFEQYK
+156 EISSEFFKKYI
-167 EIEDDLAS
+167 EIEDDLAN
-175 TVTSVFGQRL
+175 TVTSVFAERL

-204 DVAEESESG
+204 DVAEESENG
-213 DIQSITST
+213 DIQSITNT
-221 VIDPTIPGALKLVS
+221 VIDPTIPGALKLMS
-235 DQDQGHISM
+235 DQDEGYISFV
-244 IVVDEFLDNMANSN
+244 VVDEYFDNMVNSD
-258 LFYEVQSLPFP
+258 LFFEVQALPFP
-269 VEVEVKA
+269 VEVDIKA
-276 KVESKSMTKTS
+276 KVEGKGMTKAA
-287 LNIKHQQLREEQN
+287 LNIKHQQLKEEQN
-300 EKYSVGDESDQS
+300 EKHSLGDESDQS

-336 WLAVVIVDGRSK
+336 WLAVVVVDGKSK
-348 KECTEKARLVVRHLK
+348 KECTEKARVVVRHLK

-378 LFYKMLPAEKL
+378 LFYKMLPAQKL

-484 LYTYISF
+484 LFQYISF
-491 MDIKSLYIDPKKEMR
+491 MDVKALYIDPKKEMR
-506 KWITKVI
+506 KWITKII

-518 RKNFPLYIDH
+518 RKDFPLYINH
-528 LKKYHFI
+528 LEKYHFI
-535 TLDHEQEENWGALD
+535 TLDHEKKENWGALD
-549 PISFMPPSKAKDLL
+549 PVSFMPASKAKDLI

-568 QIYDLKGKDDVST
+568 QIYNFKDKDTIST
-581 AFLRAITKVLEMKEQ
+581 AFLRAISNVLERKER
-596 GEQVGSLHVIYEM
+596 GEQVGSLHIIYEM
-609 QKHKEEPV
+609 QQHKNEIV
-617 RKAGDFLYE
+617 REAGDNLFE
-626 SVKDSIMKLLVHDG
+626 SIKDSIMKLLIHDG

-648 ERITILEVENMDLPD
+648 ERMTILEIENMDLPE
-663 FGERIENFTKSQL
+663 FGERIENFTKSQM
-676 KSSAVMFAL
+676 KSSAVMFAV

-706 AWIFTASSQGK
+706 AWIFTASPQGR

-739 STKDALHEDDTGN
+739 STKDALHDDDKGN

-757 AFDEPNERE
+757 AFDEPSERE
-766 EVLKWMNLEPS
+766 DVLKWMNLEPS
-777 EENKKML
+777 EENQKML
-784 ESMFQGQCLFKDIY
+784 GSMFQGQCLFKDIY
-798 GRTAKISIECLF
+798 GRTSKISIECLF
-810 DEWVGAFETIN
+810 EEWMGAFETIN
-821 KSDVAYAEEQYL
+821 KSEVAYAEEMYL

>member
-1 MVVLKTPMKTL
+1 MKSIF
-12 LNNMILTKAGD
+12 NNLILTRSGD

-37 RNQSE
+37 QNQSKIE
-42 IDDYK
+42 EYK
-47 DRWTSFYEEITEYE
+47 DKWTSFYEDITEYE

-66 MYPSRFDLEGRL
+66 MYPNEFDLEGRL
-78 NVLKKDIHEDALEV
+78 NVLKKDIHEDAFDV
-92 ASYYMGETVS
+92 ASYYMQETVS
-102 VMQQRLGR
+102 VMDQRLGR
-110 LTRPD
+110 LTKPD
-115 FVIGIK
+115 FIIGIK
-121 LNKTLLSMDADIKDN
+121 LNKTLLSMDADMKDN
-136 VVSMF
+136 LFSMF
-141 NTVTDTVVNMLGWEQ
+141 DTATDTVVNMLGWEQ
-156 DVSSQFFEQYK
+156 EISSEFFKKYI
-167 EIEDDLAS
+167 EIEDDLAN
-175 TVTSVFGQRL
+175 TVTSVFAERL

-204 DVAEESESG
+204 DVEEESQNG
-213 DIQSITST
+213 DIHSITNT
-221 VIDPTIPGALKLVS
+221 VIDPTIPGSLKLVS
-235 DQDQGHISM
+235 DQDEGYISFV
-244 IVVDEFLDNMANSN
+244 VVDEYFDNMVNSD
-258 LFYEVQSLPFP
+258 LFFEVQALPFP
-269 VEVEVKA
+269 VEVDIKA
-276 KVESKSMTKTS
+276 KVEGKGMTKAA
-287 LNIKHQQLREEQN
+287 LNIKHQQLKEEQN
-300 EKYSVGDESDQS
+300 EKLSLGDESDQS

-336 WLAVVIVDGRSK
+336 WLAVVVVDGKSK
-348 KECTEKARLVVRHLK
+348 KECTEKARVVVRHLK

-378 LFYKMLPAEKL
+378 LFYKMLPAQKL

-484 LYTYISF
+484 LFQYISF
-491 MDIKSLYIDPKKEMR
+491 MDVKALYIDPKKEMR
-506 KWITKVI
+506 KWITKII

-518 RKNFPLYIDH
+518 RKDFPLYINH
-528 LKKYHFI
+528 LEKYHFI
-535 TLDHEQEENWGALD
+535 TLDHEKKENWGALD
-549 PISFMPPSKAKDLL
+549 PVSFMPASKAKDLI

-568 QIYDLKGKDDVST
+568 QIYNFKDKDTIST
-581 AFLRAITKVLEMKEQ
+581 AFLRAISNVLERKER
-596 GEQVGSLHVIYEM
+596 GEQVGSLHIIYEM
-609 QKHKEEPV
+609 QQHKNESV
-617 RKAGDFLYE
+617 REAGDNLFE
-626 SVKDSIMKLLVHDG
+626 SIKDSIMKLLIHDG

-648 ERITILEVENMDLPD
+648 ERMTILEIENMDLPE
-663 FGERIENFTKSQL
+663 FGERIENFTKSQM
-676 KSSAVMFAL
+676 KSSAVMFAV

-706 AWIFTASSQGK
+706 AWIFTASPQGR

-739 STKDALHEDDTGN
+739 STKDALHDDDKGN

-757 AFDEPNERE
+757 AFDEPSERE
-766 EVLKWMNLEPS
+766 DVLKWMNLEPS
-777 EENKKML
+777 IENQKML
-784 ESMFQGQCLFKDIY
+784 GSMFQGQCLFKDIY

-810 DEWVGAFETIN
+810 EEWMGAFETIN
-821 KSDVAYAEEQYL
+821 KSEVAYAEEMYL

>member
-1 MVVLKTPMKTL
+1 
-12 LNNMILTKAGD
+12 MILTRSGD

-37 RNQSE
+37 QNRSKIE
-42 IDDYK
+42 EYK
-47 DRWTSFYEEITEYE
+47 DKWTSFYEDITEYE

-66 MYPSRFDLEGRL
+66 MYPSEFDLEGRL
-78 NVLKKDIHEDALEV
+78 NVLKKDIHEDAFDV
-92 ASYYMGETVS
+92 ASYYMQETVS
-102 VMQQRLGR
+102 VMDQRLGR
-110 LTRPD
+110 LTKPD
-115 FVIGIK
+115 FIIGIK
-121 LNKTLLSMDADIKDN
+121 LNKTLLSMDADMKDN
-136 VVSMF
+136 LVSMF
-141 NTVTDTVVNMLGWEQ
+141 DTATDTVVNMLGWEQ
-156 DVSSQFFEQYK
+156 EISSEFFKKYI
-167 EIEDDLAS
+167 EIEDDLAN
-175 TVTSVFGQRL
+175 TVTSVFAERL

-213 DIQSITST
+213 DIQSITNT
-221 VIDPTIPGALKLVS
+221 VIDPTIPGSLKLVS
-235 DQDQGHISM
+235 DQDEGYISFV
-244 IVVDEFLDNMANSN
+244 VVDEYFDNMVNSD
-258 LFYEVQSLPFP
+258 LFFEVQALPFP
-269 VEVEVKA
+269 VEVDIKA
-276 KVESKSMTKTS
+276 KVEGKGMTKAA
-287 LNIKHQQLREEQN
+287 LNIKHQQLKEEQN
-300 EKYSVGDESDQS
+300 EKHSLGDESDQS

-336 WLAVVIVDGRSK
+336 WLAVVVVDGRSK
-348 KECTEKARLVVRHLK
+348 KECTEKARVVVRHLK

-378 LFYKMLPAEKL
+378 LFYKMLPAQKL

-484 LYTYISF
+484 LFQYISF
-491 MDIKSLYIDPKKEMR
+491 MDVKALYIDPKKEMR
-506 KWITKVI
+506 KWITKII

-518 RKNFPLYIDH
+518 RKDFPLYINH
-528 LKKYHFI
+528 LEKYHFI
-535 TLDHEQEENWGALD
+535 TLDHEKKENWGALD
-549 PISFMPPSKAKDLL
+549 PVSFMPASKAKDLI

-568 QIYDLKGKDDVST
+568 QIYNFKDKDTIST
-581 AFLRAITKVLEMKEQ
+581 AFLRAISNVLERKER
-596 GEQVGSLHVIYEM
+596 GEQVGSLHIIYEM
-609 QKHKEEPV
+609 QQHKNEIV
-617 RKAGDFLYE
+617 REAGDNLFE
-626 SVKDSIMKLLVHDG
+626 SIKDSIMKLLIHDG

-648 ERITILEVENMDLPD
+648 ERMTILEIENMDLPE
-663 FGERIENFTKSQL
+663 FGERIENFTKSQM
-676 KSSAVMFAL
+676 KSSAVMFAV

-706 AWIFTASSQGK
+706 AWIFTASPQGR

-739 STKDALHEDDTGN
+739 STKDALHDDDKGN

-757 AFDEPNERE
+757 AFDEPSERE
-766 EVLKWMNLEPS
+766 DVLKWMNLEPS
-777 EENKKML
+777 IENQKML
-784 ESMFQGQCLFKDIY
+784 GSMFQGQCLFKDIY
-798 GRTAKISIECLF
+798 GRTSKISIECLF
-810 DEWVGAFETIN
+810 EEWMGAFETIN
-821 KSDVAYAEEQYL
+821 KSEVAYAEENYL